1 MTRFVQ
7 PRVKDGAVFLCY
19 DRMSAAV
26 WPLGR
31 VGQLAHDW
39 QRCGTL
45 EAAAMEEQGE
55 KNIMAMRDK
64 IEHAIQNQPCT
75 VKDLKSKFGGDR
87 GSDRKVMEAVD
98 QLVHEAVICQRQGV
112 FFTVRSG
119 RADKALLCKVVK
131 LGKNFAFVMLED
143 GTSDIFIPGRFTR
156 GAMPGDI
163 VLVEKFEHPR
173 VEGSDEG
180 EILAILEEKNDLVG
194 TARRIEGRLKFVPDD
209 CPAISMQMM
218 RDCEGGA
225 KDGDKVAV
233 EILQRGNRQEDH
245 RVGVAM
251 RFGSSDEAKRCAK
264 ALLYAQDIRSR
275 FPDKVREEAK
285 KLENAEVSEKD
296 TEGRMDLRALPI
308 FTIDSAETKDID
320 DAISLTKTPEGGFEL
335 GVHIADVSNYVKPG
349 SELDNEAFN
358 RATSVYYAD
367 QVVPMLP
374 KQLSNGICSLNEGVL
389 RLAFSCLMHLDKDGN
404 LIDYRFVKSIIRS
417 RVKGVYS
424 EINALLAG
432 SADDEL
438 KGKYHEVLSQLP
450 AMKELYGHRARLRKE
465 RGCMDIESGEVKLI
479 LDEDGHCIDVK
490 KRTSGESEAMI
501 EEFMLLA
508 NQCAAHFARVKQIP
522 FVYRV
527 HEEPNAEKLER
538 LHTLLQA
545 CGINDHFAKDVPTP
559 KELSAILEGVRGGP
573 YEQII
578 NTGMLRCM
586 SKAVYEEKPK
596 GHYGLVL
603 KDYAHFTSPIR
614 RYPDLAIHRIMTA
627 QLKGMD
633 KDTMVLRYSDFAEKA
648 SKQSSEREI
657 IAMQIER
664 KAEDCY
670 KAEYARRHLGE
681 CYEGRISGVTQRGLF
696 IELDNGVEGFVPAS
710 SLTPSGTMLTE
721 GIRLSDPVSGKNWS
735 LGDTM
740 MITIVRADVN
750 LGKIDFEVAPAST
763 K

>member
-1 MTRFVQ
+1 
-7 PRVKDGAVFLCY
+7 
-19 DRMSAAV
+19 
-26 WPLGR
+26 
-31 VGQLAHDW
+31 
-39 QRCGTL
+39 
-45 EAAAMEEQGE
+45 
-55 KNIMAMRDK
+55 MRDK

-75 VKDLKSKFGGDR
+75 VKELKQKFGGER
-87 GSDRKVMEAVD
+87 GADRKVMEALD
-98 QLVHEAVICQRQGV
+98 ELVREAVVCQRQGV

-143 GTSDIFIPGRFTR
+143 GTSDIFIPGRFTK
-156 GAMPGDI
+156 GAMPGDD

-180 EILAILEEKNDLVG
+180 AILAILTEKNDLVG
-194 TARRIEGRLKFVPDD
+194 TVRRVEGRLRFVPDD
-209 CPAISMQMM
+209 CPAITMPLA

-233 EILQRGNRQEDH
+233 EILNRGNRQEDH

-264 ALLYAQDIRSR
+264 ALLYAKDIHTR
-275 FPDKVREEAK
+275 FPDKVRDEAK
-285 KLENAEVSEKD
+285 KFEGAEVSEKD
-296 TEGRMDLRALPI
+296 CEGRMDLRALPI

-320 DAISLTKTPEGGFEL
+320 DAISLTRTSDGGFEL

-349 SELDNEAFN
+349 TELDNEAFS

-374 KQLSNGICSLNEGVL
+374 KALSNGICSLNENEL
-389 RLAFSCLMHLDKDGN
+389 RLAFSCLMRLDKDGG
-404 LIDYRFVKSIIRS
+404 LTDYRFVKSIIRS

-432 SADDEL
+432 TADAEI
-438 KGKYHEVLSQLP
+438 KAKYADVIDQLP

-479 LDEDGHCIDVK
+479 LDENGRCIDVK
-490 KRTSGESEAMI
+490 KRTSGESESMI

-538 LHTLLQA
+538 LHALLQA

-559 KELSAILEGVRGGP
+559 KELSAILEGVRGTP

-586 SKAVYEEKPK
+586 SKALYEEKPK

-614 RYPDLAIHRIMTA
+614 RYPDLAIHRIMTDM
-627 QLKGMD
+627 LKGTE
-633 KDTMVLRYSDFAEKA
+633 KETMILRYTDFAERA
-648 SKQSSEREI
+648 SKQSSEREV

-681 CYEGRISGVTQRGLF
+681 CYEGTISGVTQRGLF

-710 SLTPSGTMLTE
+710 SLTPSGTSLTE
-721 GIRLSDPVSGKNWS
+721 GVRLTDPASGKTWS
-735 LGDTM
+735 LGDKM

-750 LGKIDFEVAPAST
+750 LGKIDFEVAPAA
-763 K
+763 KA

>member
-1 MTRFVQ
+1 
-7 PRVKDGAVFLCY
+7 
-19 DRMSAAV
+19 MS
-26 WPLGR
+26 
-31 VGQLAHDW
+31 
-39 QRCGTL
+39 
-45 EAAAMEEQGE
+45 
-55 KNIMAMRDK
+55 MRDK

-75 VKDLKSKFGGDR
+75 VKELKQKFGGER
-87 GSDRKVMEAVD
+87 VADRKVMEALD
-98 QLVHEAVICQRQGV
+98 ELVREAVVCQRQGV

-143 GTSDIFIPGRFTR
+143 GTSDIFIPGRFTK
-156 GAMPGDI
+156 GAMPGDD

-180 EILAILEEKNDLVG
+180 AILAILTEKNDLVG
-194 TARRIEGRLKFVPDD
+194 TVRRVEGRLRFVPDD
-209 CPAISMQMM
+209 CPAITMPLA

-233 EILQRGNRQEDH
+233 EILNRGSRQEDH

-264 ALLYAQDIRSR
+264 ALLYAKDIRTR
-275 FPDKVREEAK
+275 FPDKVRDEAK
-285 KLENAEVSEKD
+285 KFEGAEVSEKD
-296 TEGRMDLRALPI
+296 CEGRMDLRALPI

-320 DAISLTKTPEGGFEL
+320 DAISLTRTSDGGFEL

-349 SELDNEAFN
+349 TELDNEAFS

-374 KQLSNGICSLNEGVL
+374 KALSNGICSLNENEL
-389 RLAFSCLMHLDKDGN
+389 RLAFSCLMRLDKEGN
-404 LIDYRFVKSIIRS
+404 LTDYRFVKSIIRS

-432 SADDEL
+432 TADAEI
-438 KGKYHEVLSQLP
+438 KAKYADVIDQLP
-450 AMKELYGHRARLRKE
+450 AMKELYGHRARLRRE

-479 LDEDGHCIDVK
+479 LDENGRCIDVK
-490 KRTSGESEAMI
+490 KRTSGESESMI

-538 LHTLLQA
+538 LHALLQA
-545 CGINDHFAKDVPTP
+545 CGINDHFAKDVPSP
-559 KELSAILEGVRGGP
+559 KELSAILEGVRGTP

-586 SKAVYEEKPK
+586 SKALYEEKPK

-614 RYPDLAIHRIMTA
+614 RYPDLAIHRIMTDL
-627 QLKGMD
+627 LKGTE
-633 KDTMVLRYSDFAEKA
+633 KETMILRYTDFAERA
-648 SKQSSEREI
+648 SKQSSEREV

-681 CYEGRISGVTQRGLF
+681 CYEGTISGVTQRGLF

-710 SLTPSGTMLTE
+710 SLTPSGTSLTE
-721 GIRLSDPVSGKNWS
+721 GVRLTDPASGKTWS
-735 LGDTM
+735 LGDRM

-750 LGKIDFEVAPAST
+750 LGKIDFEVAPAA
-763 K
+763 KA

>member
-1 MTRFVQ
+1 
-7 PRVKDGAVFLCY
+7 
-19 DRMSAAV
+19 MS
-26 WPLGR
+26 
-31 VGQLAHDW
+31 
-39 QRCGTL
+39 
-45 EAAAMEEQGE
+45 
-55 KNIMAMRDK
+55 MRDK

-75 VKDLKSKFGGDR
+75 VKELKQKFGGER
-87 GSDRKVMEAVD
+87 GADRKVMEALD
-98 QLVHEAVICQRQGV
+98 ELVREAVVCQRQGV

-143 GTSDIFIPGRFTR
+143 GTSDIFIPGRFTK
-156 GAMPGDI
+156 GAMPGDD

-180 EILAILEEKNDLVG
+180 AILAILTEKNDLVG
-194 TARRIEGRLKFVPDD
+194 TVRRVEGRLRFVPDD
-209 CPAISMQMM
+209 CPAITMPLA

-233 EILQRGNRQEDH
+233 EILNRGNRQEDH

-264 ALLYAQDIRSR
+264 ALLYAKDIRTR
-275 FPDKVREEAK
+275 FPDKVRDEAK
-285 KLENAEVSEKD
+285 KFEGAEVSEKD
-296 TEGRMDLRALPI
+296 CEGRMDLRALPI

-320 DAISLTKTPEGGFEL
+320 DAISLTRTSDGGFEL

-349 SELDNEAFN
+349 TELDNEAFS

-374 KQLSNGICSLNEGVL
+374 KALSNGICSLNENEL
-389 RLAFSCLMHLDKDGN
+389 RLAFSCLMRLDKDGN
-404 LIDYRFVKSIIRS
+404 LTDYRFVKSIIRS
-417 RVKGVYS
+417 RVKGVYA

-432 SADDEL
+432 TADAET
-438 KGKYHEVLSQLP
+438 KAKYADVIDQLP

-479 LDEDGHCIDVK
+479 LDENGRCIDVK
-490 KRTSGESEAMI
+490 KRTSGESESMI

-538 LHTLLQA
+538 LHALLQA
-545 CGINDHFAKDVPTP
+545 CGINDHFAKEVPTP
-559 KELSAILEGVRGGP
+559 KELSAILEGVRGTP

-586 SKAVYEEKPK
+586 SKALYEEKPK

-614 RYPDLAIHRIMTA
+614 RYPDLAIHRIMTDL
-627 QLKGMD
+627 LKGTE
-633 KDTMVLRYSDFAEKA
+633 KETMILRYTDFAERA
-648 SKQSSEREI
+648 SKQSSEREVV
-657 IAMQIER
+657 AMQIER

-681 CYEGRISGVTQRGLF
+681 CYEGTISGVTQRGLF

-710 SLTPSGTMLTE
+710 SLTPSGTSLTE
-721 GIRLSDPVSGKNWS
+721 GVRLTDPASGKTWS
-735 LGDTM
+735 LGDKM

-750 LGKIDFEVAPAST
+750 LGKIDFEVAPAA
-763 K
+763 KA

>member
-1 MTRFVQ
+1 
-7 PRVKDGAVFLCY
+7 
-19 DRMSAAV
+19 
-26 WPLGR
+26 
-31 VGQLAHDW
+31 
-39 QRCGTL
+39 
-45 EAAAMEEQGE
+45 
-55 KNIMAMRDK
+55 MRDK

-75 VKDLKSKFGGDR
+75 VKELKQKFGGER
-87 GSDRKVMEAVD
+87 GADRKVMEALD
-98 QLVHEAVICQRQGV
+98 ELVREAVVCQRQGV

-143 GTSDIFIPGRFTR
+143 GTSDIFIPGRFTK
-156 GAMPGDI
+156 GAMPGDD

-180 EILAILEEKNDLVG
+180 AILAILTEKNDLVG
-194 TARRIEGRLKFVPDD
+194 TVRRVEGRLRFVPDD
-209 CPAISMQMM
+209 CPAITMPLA

-233 EILQRGNRQEDH
+233 EILNRGSRQEDH

-264 ALLYAQDIRSR
+264 ALLYAKDIRTR
-275 FPDKVREEAK
+275 FPDKVRDEAK
-285 KLENAEVSEKD
+285 KFEGAEVSEKD
-296 TEGRMDLRALPI
+296 CEGRMDLRALPI

-320 DAISLTKTPEGGFEL
+320 DAISLTRTSDGGFEL

-349 SELDNEAFN
+349 TELDNEAFS

-374 KQLSNGICSLNEGVL
+374 KALSNGICSLNENEL
-389 RLAFSCLMHLDKDGN
+389 RLAFSCLMRLDKEGN
-404 LIDYRFVKSIIRS
+404 LTDYRFVKSIIRS

-432 SADDEL
+432 TADAEI
-438 KGKYHEVLSQLP
+438 KAKYADVIDQLP

-479 LDEDGHCIDVK
+479 LDENGRCIDVK
-490 KRTSGESEAMI
+490 KRTSGESESMI

-538 LHTLLQA
+538 LHALLQA

-559 KELSAILEGVRGGP
+559 KELSAILEGVRGTP
-573 YEQII
+573 YEQIV

-586 SKAVYEEKPK
+586 SKALYEEKPK

-614 RYPDLAIHRIMTA
+614 RYPDLAIHRIMTDL
-627 QLKGMD
+627 LKGTE
-633 KDTMVLRYSDFAEKA
+633 KETIILRYTDFAERA
-648 SKQSSEREI
+648 SKQSSEREV

-681 CYEGRISGVTQRGLF
+681 CYEGTISGVTQRGLF

-710 SLTPSGTMLTE
+710 SLTPSGTSLTE
-721 GIRLSDPVSGKNWS
+721 GVRLTDPASGKTWS
-735 LGDTM
+735 LGDRM
-740 MITIVRADVN
+740 MITIVRTDVN
-750 LGKIDFEVAPAST
+750 LGKIDFEVAPAA
-763 K
+763 KA

>member
-1 MTRFVQ
+1 
-7 PRVKDGAVFLCY
+7 
-19 DRMSAAV
+19 
-26 WPLGR
+26 
-31 VGQLAHDW
+31 
-39 QRCGTL
+39 
-45 EAAAMEEQGE
+45 
-55 KNIMAMRDK
+55 MRDK

-75 VKDLKSKFGGDR
+75 VKELKQKFGGER
-87 GSDRKVMEAVD
+87 GADRKVMEALD
-98 QLVHEAVICQRQGV
+98 ELVREAVVCQRQGV

-119 RADKALLCKVVK
+119 RADKALLCKVVR

-143 GTSDIFIPGRFTR
+143 GTSDIFIPGRFTK
-156 GAMPGDI
+156 GAMPGDD

-180 EILAILEEKNDLVG
+180 AILAILTEKNDLVG
-194 TARRIEGRLKFVPDD
+194 TVRRVEGRLRFVPDD
-209 CPAISMQMM
+209 CPAITMPLA

-233 EILQRGNRQEDH
+233 EILNRGNRQEDH

-251 RFGSSDEAKRCAK
+251 RFK
-264 ALLYAQDIRSR
+264 ALLYAKDIRTR
-275 FPDKVREEAK
+275 FPDKVRDEAK
-285 KLENAEVSEKD
+285 KFEGAEVSEKD
-296 TEGRMDLRALPI
+296 CEGRMDLRALPI

-320 DAISLTKTPEGGFEL
+320 DAISLTRTSDGGFEL

-349 SELDNEAFN
+349 TELDNEAFS

-374 KQLSNGICSLNEGVL
+374 KALSNGICSLNENEL
-389 RLAFSCLMHLDKDGN
+389 RLAFSCLMRLDKEGN
-404 LIDYRFVKSIIRS
+404 LTDYRFVKSIIRS

-432 SADDEL
+432 TADAEI
-438 KGKYHEVLSQLP
+438 KAKYADVIDQLP

-479 LDEDGHCIDVK
+479 LDENGRCIDVK
-490 KRTSGESEAMI
+490 KRTSGESESMI

-538 LHTLLQA
+538 LHALLQA

-559 KELSAILEGVRGGP
+559 KELSAILEGVRGTP

-586 SKAVYEEKPK
+586 SKALYEEKPK

-614 RYPDLAIHRIMTA
+614 RYPDLAIHRIMTDM
-627 QLKGMD
+627 LKGTE
-633 KDTMVLRYSDFAEKA
+633 KETMILRYTDFAERA
-648 SKQSSEREI
+648 SKQSSEREV

-681 CYEGRISGVTQRGLF
+681 CYEGTISGVTQRGLF

-710 SLTPSGTMLTE
+710 SLTPSGTSLTE
-721 GIRLSDPVSGKNWS
+721 GVRLTDPASGKTWS
-735 LGDTM
+735 LGDKM

-750 LGKIDFEVAPAST
+750 LGKIDFEVAPAA
-763 K
+763 KA

>member
-1 MTRFVQ
+1 
-7 PRVKDGAVFLCY
+7 
-19 DRMSAAV
+19 MS
-26 WPLGR
+26 
-31 VGQLAHDW
+31 
-39 QRCGTL
+39 
-45 EAAAMEEQGE
+45 
-55 KNIMAMRDK
+55 MRDK

-75 VKDLKSKFGGDR
+75 VKELKQKFGGER
-87 GSDRKVMEAVD
+87 GADRKVMEALD
-98 QLVHEAVICQRQGV
+98 ELVREAVVCQRQGV

-143 GTSDIFIPGRFTR
+143 GTSDIFIPGRFTK
-156 GAMPGDI
+156 GAMPGDD

-180 EILAILEEKNDLVG
+180 AILAILTEKNDLVG
-194 TARRIEGRLKFVPDD
+194 TVRRVEGRLRFVPDD
-209 CPAISMQMM
+209 CPAITMPLA

-233 EILQRGNRQEDH
+233 EILNRGNRQEDH

-264 ALLYAQDIRSR
+264 ALLYAKDIRTR
-275 FPDKVREEAK
+275 FPDKVRDEAK
-285 KLENAEVSEKD
+285 KFEGVEVSEKD
-296 TEGRMDLRALPI
+296 CEGRMDLRALPI

-320 DAISLTKTPEGGFEL
+320 DAISLTRTSGGGFEL

-349 SELDNEAFN
+349 SELDNEAFS

-374 KQLSNGICSLNEGVL
+374 KALSNGICSLNENEL
-389 RLAFSCLMHLDKDGN
+389 RLAFSCLMRLDKEGN
-404 LIDYRFVKSIIRS
+404 LTDYRFVKSIIRS

-432 SADDEL
+432 TADAEI
-438 KGKYHEVLSQLP
+438 KAKYADVIDQLP

-479 LDEDGHCIDVK
+479 LDENGRCIDVK
-490 KRTSGESEAMI
+490 KRTSGESESMI

-538 LHTLLQA
+538 LHALLQA

-559 KELSAILEGVRGGP
+559 KELSAILEGVRGTP

-586 SKAVYEEKPK
+586 SKALYEEKPK

-614 RYPDLAIHRIMTA
+614 RYPDLAIHRIMTDM
-627 QLKGMD
+627 LKGTE
-633 KDTMVLRYSDFAEKA
+633 KETMILRYTDFAERA
-648 SKQSSEREI
+648 SKQSSEREV

-681 CYEGRISGVTQRGLF
+681 CYEGTISGVTQRGLF

-710 SLTPSGTMLTE
+710 SLTPSGTSLTE
-721 GIRLSDPVSGKNWS
+721 GVRLTDPASGKTWS
-735 LGDTM
+735 LGDKM

-750 LGKIDFEVAPAST
+750 LGKIDFEVAPAA
-763 K
+763 KA

>member
-1 MTRFVQ
+1 
-7 PRVKDGAVFLCY
+7 
-19 DRMSAAV
+19 MS
-26 WPLGR
+26 
-31 VGQLAHDW
+31 
-39 QRCGTL
+39 
-45 EAAAMEEQGE
+45 
-55 KNIMAMRDK
+55 MRDK

-75 VKDLKSKFGGDR
+75 VKELKQKFGGER
-87 GSDRKVMEAVD
+87 GADRKVMEALD
-98 QLVHEAVICQRQGV
+98 ELVREAVVCQRQGV

-143 GTSDIFIPGRFTR
+143 GTSDIFIPGRFTK
-156 GAMPGDI
+156 GAMPGDD

-180 EILAILEEKNDLVG
+180 AILAILTEKNDLVG
-194 TARRIEGRLKFVPDD
+194 TVRRVEGRLRFVPDD
-209 CPAISMQMM
+209 CPAITMPLA

-233 EILQRGNRQEDH
+233 EILNRGNRQEDH

-264 ALLYAQDIRSR
+264 ALLYAKDIRTR
-275 FPDKVREEAK
+275 FPDKVRDEAK
-285 KLENAEVSEKD
+285 KFEGAEVSEKD
-296 TEGRMDLRALPI
+296 CEGRMDLRALPI

-320 DAISLTKTPEGGFEL
+320 DAISLTRTSDGGFEL

-349 SELDNEAFN
+349 TELDNEAFS

-374 KQLSNGICSLNEGVL
+374 KALSNGICSLNENEL
-389 RLAFSCLMHLDKDGN
+389 RLAFSCLMRLDKEGN
-404 LIDYRFVKSIIRS
+404 LTDYRFVKSIIRS

-432 SADDEL
+432 TADAEI
-438 KGKYHEVLSQLP
+438 KAKYADVIDQLP

-479 LDEDGHCIDVK
+479 LDENGRCIDVK
-490 KRTSGESEAMI
+490 KRTSGESESMI

-538 LHTLLQA
+538 LHALLQA

-559 KELSAILEGVRGGP
+559 KELSAILEGVRGTP

-586 SKAVYEEKPK
+586 SKALYEEKPK

-614 RYPDLAIHRIMTA
+614 RYPDLAIHRIMTDLL
-627 QLKGMD
+627 QGTD
-633 KDTMVLRYSDFAEKA
+633 KETMILRYSDFAEKA

-657 IAMQIER
+657 VAMQIER

-670 KAEYARRHLGE
+670 KAEYARRYLGE
-681 CYEGRISGVTQRGLF
+681 CYEGTISGVTQRGLF
-696 IELDNGVEGFVPAS
+696 VELENGVEGFVPAS
-710 SLTPSGTMLTE
+710 SLTPSGTNLTE
-721 GIRLSDPVSGKNWS
+721 GIRLSDPVSGKSWS
-735 LGDTM
+735 LGDSM

-750 LGKIDFEVAPAST
+750 LGKVDFEVAPE
-763 K
+763 KK

>member
-1 MTRFVQ
+1 
-7 PRVKDGAVFLCY
+7 
-19 DRMSAAV
+19 MS
-26 WPLGR
+26 
-31 VGQLAHDW
+31 
-39 QRCGTL
+39 
-45 EAAAMEEQGE
+45 
-55 KNIMAMRDK
+55 MRDK

-75 VKDLKSKFGGDR
+75 VKELKQKFGGER
-87 GSDRKVMEAVD
+87 GADRKVMEALD
-98 QLVHEAVICQRQGV
+98 ELVREAVVCQRQGV

-143 GTSDIFIPGRFTR
+143 GTSDIFIPGRFTK
-156 GAMPGDI
+156 GAMPGDD

-180 EILAILEEKNDLVG
+180 AILAILTEKNDLVG
-194 TARRIEGRLKFVPDD
+194 TVRRVEGRLRFVPDD
-209 CPAISMQMM
+209 CPAITMPLA

-233 EILQRGNRQEDH
+233 EILNRGNRQEDH

-264 ALLYAQDIRSR
+264 ALLYAKDIRTR
-275 FPDKVREEAK
+275 FPDKVRDEAK
-285 KLENAEVSEKD
+285 KFEGAEVSEKD
-296 TEGRMDLRALPI
+296 CEGRMDLRALPI

-320 DAISLTKTPEGGFEL
+320 DAISLTRTSDGGFEL

-349 SELDNEAFN
+349 TELDNEAFS

-374 KQLSNGICSLNEGVL
+374 KALSNGICSLNENEL
-389 RLAFSCLMHLDKDGN
+389 RLAFSCLMRLDKEGN
-404 LIDYRFVKSIIRS
+404 LTDYRFVKSIIRS

-432 SADDEL
+432 TADAEI
-438 KGKYHEVLSQLP
+438 KAKYADVIDQLP

-479 LDEDGHCIDVK
+479 LDENGRCIDVK
-490 KRTSGESEAMI
+490 KRTSGESESMI

-559 KELSAILEGVRGGP
+559 KELSAILEGVRGTP

-586 SKAVYEEKPK
+586 SKALYEEKPK

-614 RYPDLAIHRIMTA
+614 RYPDLAIHRIMTDL
-627 QLKGMD
+627 LKGTE
-633 KDTMVLRYSDFAEKA
+633 KETMILRYTDFAERA
-648 SKQSSEREI
+648 SKQSSEREV

-681 CYEGRISGVTQRGLF
+681 CYEGTISGVTQRGLF

-710 SLTPSGTMLTE
+710 SLTPSGTSLTE
-721 GIRLSDPVSGKNWS
+721 GVRLTDPASGKTWS
-735 LGDTM
+735 LGDKM

-750 LGKIDFEVAPAST
+750 LGKIDFEVAPAA
-763 K
+763 KA

>member
-1 MTRFVQ
+1 
-7 PRVKDGAVFLCY
+7 
-19 DRMSAAV
+19 MS
-26 WPLGR
+26 
-31 VGQLAHDW
+31 
-39 QRCGTL
+39 
-45 EAAAMEEQGE
+45 
-55 KNIMAMRDK
+55 MRDK

-75 VKDLKSKFGGDR
+75 VKELKQKFGGER
-87 GSDRKVMEAVD
+87 GADRKVMEALD
-98 QLVHEAVICQRQGV
+98 ELVREAVVCQRQGV

-143 GTSDIFIPGRFTR
+143 GTSDIFIPGRFTK
-156 GAMPGDI
+156 GAMPGDE

-173 VEGSDEG
+173 MEGSDEG
-180 EILAILEEKNDLVG
+180 AILAVLTEKNDLVG
-194 TARRIEGRLKFVPDD
+194 TVRRVEGRLRFVPDD
-209 CPAISMQMM
+209 CPAITMPLA

-233 EILQRGNRQEDH
+233 EILNRGNRQEDH

-264 ALLYAQDIRSR
+264 ALLYAKDIRTR

-285 KLENAEVSEKD
+285 KFEGAEISEKD
-296 TEGRMDLRALPI
+296 CEGRMDLRALPI

-320 DAISLTKTPEGGFEL
+320 DAVSLTRTSDGGFEL

-349 SELDNEAFN
+349 TELDNEAFS

-374 KQLSNGICSLNEGVL
+374 KALSNGICSLNENEL
-389 RLAFSCLMHLDKDGN
+389 RLAFSCLMRLDKDGN
-404 LIDYRFVKSIIRS
+404 LTDYRFVKSIIRS
-417 RVKGVYS
+417 RVKGVYA
-424 EINALLAG
+424 EINALLVG
-432 SADDEL
+432 TADAEI
-438 KGKYHEVLSQLP
+438 KAKYADVIDQLP

-479 LDEDGHCIDVK
+479 LDENGRCIDVK
-490 KRTSGESEAMI
+490 KRTSGESESMI

-538 LHTLLQA
+538 LHALLQA
-545 CGINDHFAKDVPTP
+545 CGINDHFAKEVPTP
-559 KELSAILEGVRGGP
+559 KELSAILEGVRGTP

-586 SKAVYEEKPK
+586 SKALYEEKPK

-614 RYPDLAIHRIMTA
+614 RYPDLAIHRIMTDL
-627 QLKGMD
+627 LKGTE
-633 KDTMVLRYSDFAEKA
+633 KETMILRYTDFAERA
-648 SKQSSEREI
+648 SKQSSEREVV
-657 IAMQIER
+657 AMQIER

-681 CYEGRISGVTQRGLF
+681 CYEGTISGVTQRGLF

-710 SLTPSGTMLTE
+710 SLTPSGTSLTE
-721 GIRLSDPVSGKNWS
+721 GVRLTDPASGKSWS
-735 LGDTM
+735 LGDKM

-750 LGKIDFEVAPAST
+750 LGKIDFEVAPAA
-763 K
+763 KN

>member
-1 MTRFVQ
+1 
-7 PRVKDGAVFLCY
+7 
-19 DRMSAAV
+19 MS
-26 WPLGR
+26 
-31 VGQLAHDW
+31 
-39 QRCGTL
+39 
-45 EAAAMEEQGE
+45 
-55 KNIMAMRDK
+55 MRDK

-75 VKDLKSKFGGDR
+75 VKELKQKFGGER
-87 GSDRKVMEAVD
+87 GADRKVMEALD
-98 QLVHEAVICQRQGV
+98 ELVREAVVCQRQGV

-143 GTSDIFIPGRFTR
+143 GTSDIFIPGRFTK
-156 GAMPGDI
+156 GTMPGDD

-180 EILAILEEKNDLVG
+180 AILAILTEKNDLVG
-194 TARRIEGRLKFVPDD
+194 TVRRVEGRLRFVPDD
-209 CPAISMQMM
+209 CPAITMPLA

-233 EILQRGNRQEDH
+233 EILNRGNRQEDH

-264 ALLYAQDIRSR
+264 ALLYAKDIRTR
-275 FPDKVREEAK
+275 FPDKVRDEAK
-285 KLENAEVSEKD
+285 KFEGAEVSEKD
-296 TEGRMDLRALPI
+296 CEGRMDLRALPI

-320 DAISLTKTPEGGFEL
+320 DAISLTRTSDGGFEL

-349 SELDNEAFN
+349 TELDNEAFS

-374 KQLSNGICSLNEGVL
+374 KALSNGICSLNENEL
-389 RLAFSCLMHLDKDGN
+389 RLAFSCLMRLDKEGG
-404 LIDYRFVKSIIRS
+404 LTDYRFVKSIIRS

-432 SADDEL
+432 TADAEI
-438 KGKYHEVLSQLP
+438 KAKYADVIDQLP

-479 LDEDGHCIDVK
+479 LDENGRCIDVK
-490 KRTSGESEAMI
+490 KRTSGESESMI

-538 LHTLLQA
+538 LHALLQA

-559 KELSAILEGVRGGP
+559 KELSAILEGVRGTP

-586 SKAVYEEKPK
+586 SKALYEEKPK

-614 RYPDLAIHRIMTA
+614 RYPDLAIHRIMTDM
-627 QLKGMD
+627 LKGTE
-633 KDTMVLRYSDFAEKA
+633 KETMILRYTDFAERA
-648 SKQSSEREI
+648 SKQSSEREV

-681 CYEGRISGVTQRGLF
+681 CYEGTISGVTQRGLF

-710 SLTPSGTMLTE
+710 SLTPSGTSLTE
-721 GIRLSDPVSGKNWS
+721 GVRLTDPASGKTWS
-735 LGDTM
+735 LGDKM

-750 LGKIDFEVAPAST
+750 LGKIDFEVAPAA
-763 K
+763 KA

>member
-1 MTRFVQ
+1 
-7 PRVKDGAVFLCY
+7 
-19 DRMSAAV
+19 
-26 WPLGR
+26 
-31 VGQLAHDW
+31 
-39 QRCGTL
+39 
-45 EAAAMEEQGE
+45 
-55 KNIMAMRDK
+55 MRDK

-75 VKDLKSKFGGDR
+75 VKELKQKFGGER
-87 GSDRKVMEAVD
+87 GADRKVMEALD
-98 QLVHEAVICQRQGV
+98 ELVREAVVCQRQGV

-143 GTSDIFIPGRFTR
+143 GTSDIFIPGRFTK
-156 GAMPGDI
+156 GAMPGDD

-180 EILAILEEKNDLVG
+180 AILAILTEKNDLVG
-194 TARRIEGRLKFVPDD
+194 TVRRVEGRLRFVPDD
-209 CPAISMQMM
+209 CPAITMPLA

-233 EILQRGNRQEDH
+233 EILNRGNRQEDH

-264 ALLYAQDIRSR
+264 ALLYAKDIRTR
-275 FPDKVREEAK
+275 FPDKVRDEAK
-285 KLENAEVSEKD
+285 KFEGAEVSEKD
-296 TEGRMDLRALPI
+296 CEGRMDLRALPI

-320 DAISLTKTPEGGFEL
+320 DAISLTRTSDGGFEL

-349 SELDNEAFN
+349 TELDNEAFS

-374 KQLSNGICSLNEGVL
+374 KALSNGICSLNENEL
-389 RLAFSCLMHLDKDGN
+389 RLAFSCLMRLDKEGN
-404 LIDYRFVKSIIRS
+404 LTDYRFVKSIIRS

-432 SADDEL
+432 TADAEI
-438 KGKYHEVLSQLP
+438 KAKYADVIDQLP

-479 LDEDGHCIDVK
+479 LDENGRCIDVK
-490 KRTSGESEAMI
+490 KRTSGESESMI

-538 LHTLLQA
+538 LHALLQA

-559 KELSAILEGVRGGP
+559 KELSAILEGVRGTP

-586 SKAVYEEKPK
+586 SKALYEEKPK

-614 RYPDLAIHRIMTA
+614 RYPDLAIHRIMTDL
-627 QLKGMD
+627 LKGTG
-633 KDTMVLRYSDFAEKA
+633 KETMILRYTDFAERA
-648 SKQSSEREI
+648 SKQSSEREV

-681 CYEGRISGVTQRGLF
+681 CYEGTISGVTQRGLF

-710 SLTPSGTMLTE
+710 SLTPSGTSLTE
-721 GIRLSDPVSGKNWS
+721 GVRLTDPASGKTWS
-735 LGDTM
+735 LGDKM

-750 LGKIDFEVAPAST
+750 LGKIDFEVAPAA
-763 K
+763 KA

>member
-1 MTRFVQ
+1 
-7 PRVKDGAVFLCY
+7 
-19 DRMSAAV
+19 
-26 WPLGR
+26 
-31 VGQLAHDW
+31 
-39 QRCGTL
+39 
-45 EAAAMEEQGE
+45 
-55 KNIMAMRDK
+55 MRDK

-75 VKDLKSKFGGDR
+75 VKELKQKFGGER
-87 GSDRKVMEAVD
+87 GADRKVMEALD
-98 QLVHEAVICQRQGV
+98 ELVREAVVCQRQGV

-143 GTSDIFIPGRFTR
+143 GTSDIFIPGRFTK
-156 GAMPGDI
+156 GAMPGDD

-180 EILAILEEKNDLVG
+180 AILAILTEKNDLVG
-194 TARRIEGRLKFVPDD
+194 TVRRVEGRLRFVPDD
-209 CPAISMQMM
+209 CPAITMPLA

-233 EILQRGNRQEDH
+233 EILNRGSRQEDH

-264 ALLYAQDIRSR
+264 ALLYAKDIRTR
-275 FPDKVREEAK
+275 FPDKVRDEAK
-285 KLENAEVSEKD
+285 KFEGAEVSEKD
-296 TEGRMDLRALPI
+296 CEGRMDLRALPI

-320 DAISLTKTPEGGFEL
+320 DAISLTRTSDGGFEL

-349 SELDNEAFN
+349 TELDNEAFS

-374 KQLSNGICSLNEGVL
+374 KALSNGICSLNENEL
-389 RLAFSCLMHLDKDGN
+389 RLAFSCLMRLDKEGD
-404 LIDYRFVKSIIRS
+404 LTDYRFVKSIIRS

-432 SADDEL
+432 TADAEI
-438 KGKYHEVLSQLP
+438 KAKYADVIDQLP
-450 AMKELYGHRARLRKE
+450 AMKELYGHRARLRGE

-479 LDEDGHCIDVK
+479 LDENGRCIDVK
-490 KRTSGESEAMI
+490 KRTSGESESMI

-538 LHTLLQA
+538 LHALLQA

-559 KELSAILEGVRGGP
+559 KELSAILEGVRGTP
-573 YEQII
+573 YEQIV

-586 SKAVYEEKPK
+586 SKALYEEKPK

-614 RYPDLAIHRIMTA
+614 RYPDLAIHRIMTDM
-627 QLKGMD
+627 LKGTE
-633 KDTMVLRYSDFAEKA
+633 KETMILRYTDFAERA
-648 SKQSSEREI
+648 SKQSSEREV

-681 CYEGRISGVTQRGLF
+681 CYEGTISGVTQRGLF

-710 SLTPSGTMLTE
+710 SLTPSGTSLTE
-721 GIRLSDPVSGKNWS
+721 GVRLTDPASGKTWS
-735 LGDTM
+735 LGDKM

-750 LGKIDFEVAPAST
+750 LGKIDFEVAPAA
-763 K
+763 KA

>member
-1 MTRFVQ
+1 
-7 PRVKDGAVFLCY
+7 
-19 DRMSAAV
+19 MS
-26 WPLGR
+26 
-31 VGQLAHDW
+31 
-39 QRCGTL
+39 
-45 EAAAMEEQGE
+45 
-55 KNIMAMRDK
+55 MRDK

-75 VKDLKSKFGGDR
+75 VKELKQKFGGER
-87 GSDRKVMEAVD
+87 GADRKVMEALD
-98 QLVHEAVICQRQGV
+98 ELVREAVVCQRQGV

-143 GTSDIFIPGRFTR
+143 GTSDIFIPGRFTK
-156 GAMPGDI
+156 GAMPGDD

-180 EILAILEEKNDLVG
+180 TILAILTEKNDLVG
-194 TARRIEGRLKFVPDD
+194 TVRRVEGRLRFVPDD
-209 CPAISMQMM
+209 CPAITMPLA

-233 EILQRGNRQEDH
+233 EILNRGNRQEDH

-264 ALLYAQDIRSR
+264 ALLYAKDIRTR
-275 FPDKVREEAK
+275 FPDKVRDEAK
-285 KLENAEVSEKD
+285 KFEGAEVSEKD
-296 TEGRMDLRALPI
+296 CEGRMDLRTLPI

-320 DAISLTKTPEGGFEL
+320 DAISLTRTSDGGFEL

-349 SELDNEAFN
+349 TELDNEAFS

-374 KQLSNGICSLNEGVL
+374 KALSNGICSLNENEL
-389 RLAFSCLMHLDKDGN
+389 RLAFSCLMRLDKEGN
-404 LIDYRFVKSIIRS
+404 LTDYRFVKSIIRS

-424 EINALLAG
+424 EINTLLAG
-432 SADDEL
+432 TADAEI
-438 KGKYHEVLSQLP
+438 KAKYADVIDQLP

-479 LDEDGHCIDVK
+479 LDENGRCIDVK
-490 KRTSGESEAMI
+490 KRTSGESESMI

-538 LHTLLQA
+538 LHALLQA

-559 KELSAILEGVRGGP
+559 KELSAILEGVRGTP

-586 SKAVYEEKPK
+586 SKALYEEKPK

-614 RYPDLAIHRIMTA
+614 RYPDLAIHRIMTDM
-627 QLKGMD
+627 LKGTE
-633 KDTMVLRYSDFAEKA
+633 KETMILRYTDFAERA
-648 SKQSSEREI
+648 SKQSSEREV

-681 CYEGRISGVTQRGLF
+681 CYEGTISGVTQRGLF

-710 SLTPSGTMLTE
+710 SLTPSGTSLTE
-721 GIRLSDPVSGKNWS
+721 GVRLTDPASGKTWS
-735 LGDTM
+735 LGDKM

-750 LGKIDFEVAPAST
+750 LGKIDFEVAPAA
-763 K
+763 KA

>member
-1 MTRFVQ
+1 
-7 PRVKDGAVFLCY
+7 
-19 DRMSAAV
+19 
-26 WPLGR
+26 
-31 VGQLAHDW
+31 
-39 QRCGTL
+39 
-45 EAAAMEEQGE
+45 
-55 KNIMAMRDK
+55 MRDK

-75 VKDLKSKFGGDR
+75 VKELKQKFGGER
-87 GSDRKVMEAVD
+87 GADRKVMEALD
-98 QLVHEAVICQRQGV
+98 ELVREAVVCQRQGV

-143 GTSDIFIPGRFTR
+143 GTSDIFIPGRFTK
-156 GAMPGDI
+156 GAMPGDD

-180 EILAILEEKNDLVG
+180 AILAILTEKNDLVG
-194 TARRIEGRLKFVPDD
+194 TVRRVEGRLRFVPDD
-209 CPAISMQMM
+209 CPAITMPLA

-233 EILQRGNRQEDH
+233 EILNRGSRQEDH

-264 ALLYAQDIRSR
+264 ALLYAKDIRTR

-285 KLENAEVSEKD
+285 KFEGAEVSEKD
-296 TEGRMDLRALPI
+296 CEGRMDLRALPI

-320 DAISLTKTPEGGFEL
+320 DAISLTRTSDGGFEL

-349 SELDNEAFN
+349 TELDNEAFS

-374 KQLSNGICSLNEGVL
+374 KALSNGICSLNENEL
-389 RLAFSCLMHLDKDGN
+389 RLAFSCLMRLDKEGN
-404 LIDYRFVKSIIRS
+404 LTDYRFVKSIIRS

-432 SADDEL
+432 TADAEI
-438 KGKYHEVLSQLP
+438 KAKYADVIDQLP
-450 AMKELYGHRARLRKE
+450 AMKELYGHRARLRRE

-479 LDEDGHCIDVK
+479 LDENGRCIDVK
-490 KRTSGESEAMI
+490 KRTSGESESMI

-538 LHTLLQA
+538 LHALLQA

-559 KELSAILEGVRGGP
+559 KELSAILEGVRGTP

-586 SKAVYEEKPK
+586 SKALYEEKPK

-614 RYPDLAIHRIMTA
+614 RYPDLAIHRIMTDL
-627 QLKGMD
+627 LKGTE
-633 KDTMVLRYSDFAEKA
+633 KETMILRYTDFAERA
-648 SKQSSEREI
+648 SKQSSEREV

-681 CYEGRISGVTQRGLF
+681 CYEGTVSGVTQRGLF

-710 SLTPSGTMLTE
+710 SLTPSGTSLTE
-721 GIRLSDPVSGKNWS
+721 GVRLTDPASGKTWS
-735 LGDTM
+735 LGDRM

-750 LGKIDFEVAPAST
+750 LGKIDFEVAPAA
-763 K
+763 KA

>member
-1 MTRFVQ
+1 
-7 PRVKDGAVFLCY
+7 
-19 DRMSAAV
+19 MS
-26 WPLGR
+26 
-31 VGQLAHDW
+31 
-39 QRCGTL
+39 
-45 EAAAMEEQGE
+45 
-55 KNIMAMRDK
+55 MRDK

-75 VKDLKSKFGGDR
+75 VKELKQKFGGER
-87 GSDRKVMEAVD
+87 GADRKVMEALD
-98 QLVHEAVICQRQGV
+98 ELVREAVVCQRQGV

-143 GTSDIFIPGRFTR
+143 GTSDIFIPGRFTK
-156 GAMPGDI
+156 GAMPGDD

-180 EILAILEEKNDLVG
+180 AILAILTEKNDLVG
-194 TARRIEGRLKFVPDD
+194 TVRRVEGRLRFVPDD
-209 CPAISMQMM
+209 CPAITMPLA

-233 EILQRGNRQEDH
+233 EILNRGNRQEDH

-264 ALLYAQDIRSR
+264 ALLYAKDIRTR
-275 FPDKVREEAK
+275 FPDKVRDEAK
-285 KLENAEVSEKD
+285 KFEGAEVSEKD
-296 TEGRMDLRALPI
+296 CEGRMDLRALPI

-320 DAISLTKTPEGGFEL
+320 DAISLTRTSDGGFEL

-349 SELDNEAFN
+349 TELDNEAFS

-374 KQLSNGICSLNEGVL
+374 KALSNGICSLNENEL
-389 RLAFSCLMHLDKDGN
+389 RLAFSCLMRLDKEGG
-404 LIDYRFVKSIIRS
+404 LTDYRFVKSIIRS

-432 SADDEL
+432 TADAEI
-438 KGKYHEVLSQLP
+438 KAKYADVIDQLP

-479 LDEDGHCIDVK
+479 LDENGRCIDVK
-490 KRTSGESEAMI
+490 KRTSGESESMI

-538 LHTLLQA
+538 LHALLQA

-559 KELSAILEGVRGGP
+559 KELSAILEGVHGTP

-586 SKAVYEEKPK
+586 SKALYEEKPK

-614 RYPDLAIHRIMTA
+614 RYPDLAIHRIMTDM
-627 QLKGMD
+627 LKGTE
-633 KDTMVLRYSDFAEKA
+633 KETMILRYTDFAERA
-648 SKQSSEREI
+648 SKQSSEREV

-681 CYEGRISGVTQRGLF
+681 CYEGTISGVTQRGLF

-710 SLTPSGTMLTE
+710 SLTPSGTSLTE
-721 GIRLSDPVSGKNWS
+721 GVRLTDPASGKTWS
-735 LGDTM
+735 LGDKM

-750 LGKIDFEVAPAST
+750 LGKIDFEVAPAA
-763 K
+763 KA

>member
-1 MTRFVQ
+1 
-7 PRVKDGAVFLCY
+7 
-19 DRMSAAV
+19 
-26 WPLGR
+26 
-31 VGQLAHDW
+31 
-39 QRCGTL
+39 
-45 EAAAMEEQGE
+45 
-55 KNIMAMRDK
+55 MRDK

-75 VKDLKSKFGGDR
+75 VKELKQKFGGER
-87 GSDRKVMEAVD
+87 GADRKVMEALD
-98 QLVHEAVICQRQGV
+98 ELVREAVVCQRQGV

-143 GTSDIFIPGRFTR
+143 GTSDIFIPGRFTK
-156 GAMPGDI
+156 GAMPGDD

-180 EILAILEEKNDLVG
+180 AILAILTEKNDLVG
-194 TARRIEGRLKFVPDD
+194 TVRRVEGRLRFVPDD
-209 CPAISMQMM
+209 CPAITMPLA

-233 EILQRGNRQEDH
+233 EILNRGSRQEDH

-264 ALLYAQDIRSR
+264 ALLYAKDIRTR
-275 FPDKVREEAK
+275 FPDKVRDEAK
-285 KLENAEVSEKD
+285 KFEGAEVSEKD
-296 TEGRMDLRALPI
+296 CEGRMDLRALPI

-320 DAISLTKTPEGGFEL
+320 DAISLTRTSDGGFEL

-349 SELDNEAFN
+349 TELDNEAFS

-374 KQLSNGICSLNEGVL
+374 KALSNGICSLNENEL
-389 RLAFSCLMHLDKDGN
+389 RLAFSCLMRLDKEGN
-404 LIDYRFVKSIIRS
+404 LTDYRFVKSIIRS

-432 SADDEL
+432 TADAEI
-438 KGKYHEVLSQLP
+438 KAKYADVIDQLP

-479 LDEDGHCIDVK
+479 LDENGRCIDVK
-490 KRTSGESEAMI
+490 KRTSGESESMI

-538 LHTLLQA
+538 LHALLQA

-559 KELSAILEGVRGGP
+559 KELSAILEGVRGTP

-586 SKAVYEEKPK
+586 SKALYEEKPK

-614 RYPDLAIHRIMTA
+614 RYPDLAIHRIMTDL
-627 QLKGMD
+627 LKGTE
-633 KDTMVLRYSDFAEKA
+633 KETMILRYTDFAERA
-648 SKQSSEREI
+648 SKQSSEREV

-681 CYEGRISGVTQRGLF
+681 CYEGTVSGVTQRGLF

-710 SLTPSGTMLTE
+710 SLTPSGTSLTE
-721 GIRLSDPVSGKNWS
+721 GVRLTDPASGKTWS
-735 LGDTM
+735 LGDRM

-750 LGKIDFEVAPAST
+750 LGKIDFEVAPAA
-763 K
+763 KA

>member
-1 MTRFVQ
+1 
-7 PRVKDGAVFLCY
+7 
-19 DRMSAAV
+19 MS
-26 WPLGR
+26 
-31 VGQLAHDW
+31 
-39 QRCGTL
+39 
-45 EAAAMEEQGE
+45 
-55 KNIMAMRDK
+55 MRDK

-75 VKDLKSKFGGDR
+75 VKELKQKFGGER
-87 GSDRKVMEAVD
+87 GADRKVMEALD
-98 QLVHEAVICQRQGV
+98 ELVREAVVCQRQGV

-143 GTSDIFIPGRFTR
+143 GTSDIFIPGRFTK
-156 GAMPGDI
+156 GAMPGDD

-180 EILAILEEKNDLVG
+180 AILAILTEKNDLVG
-194 TARRIEGRLKFVPDD
+194 TVRRVEGRLRFVPDD
-209 CPAISMQMM
+209 CPAITMPLA

-233 EILQRGNRQEDH
+233 EILNRGSRQEDH

-264 ALLYAQDIRSR
+264 ALLYAKDIRTR
-275 FPDKVREEAK
+275 FPDKVRDEAK
-285 KLENAEVSEKD
+285 RFEGAEVSEKD
-296 TEGRMDLRALPI
+296 CEGRMDLRALPI

-320 DAISLTKTPEGGFEL
+320 DAISLTRTSDGGFEL

-349 SELDNEAFN
+349 TELDNEAFS

-374 KQLSNGICSLNEGVL
+374 KALSNGICSLNENEL
-389 RLAFSCLMHLDKDGN
+389 RLAFSCLMRLDKEGN
-404 LIDYRFVKSIIRS
+404 LTDYRFVKSIIRS

-432 SADDEL
+432 TADAEI
-438 KGKYHEVLSQLP
+438 KAKYADVIDQLP
-450 AMKELYGHRARLRKE
+450 AMKELYGHRARLRRE

-479 LDEDGHCIDVK
+479 LDENGRCIDVK
-490 KRTSGESEAMI
+490 KRTSGESESMI

-538 LHTLLQA
+538 LHALLQA
-545 CGINDHFAKDVPTP
+545 CGINDHFAKDVPAP
-559 KELSAILEGVRGGP
+559 KELSAILEGVRGTP
-573 YEQII
+573 YEQIV

-586 SKAVYEEKPK
+586 SKALYEEKPK

-614 RYPDLAIHRIMTA
+614 RYPDLAIHRIMTDM
-627 QLKGMD
+627 LKGTE
-633 KDTMVLRYSDFAEKA
+633 KETMILRYTDFAERA
-648 SKQSSEREI
+648 SKQSSEREV

-664 KAEDCY
+664 KDEDCY

-681 CYEGRISGVTQRGLF
+681 CYEGTVSGVTQRGLF

-710 SLTPSGTMLTE
+710 SLTPSGTSLTE
-721 GIRLSDPVSGKNWS
+721 GVRLTDPASGKTWS
-735 LGDTM
+735 LGDKM

-750 LGKIDFEVAPAST
+750 LGKIDFEVAPAA
-763 K
+763 KA

>member
-1 MTRFVQ
+1 
-7 PRVKDGAVFLCY
+7 
-19 DRMSAAV
+19 
-26 WPLGR
+26 
-31 VGQLAHDW
+31 
-39 QRCGTL
+39 
-45 EAAAMEEQGE
+45 
-55 KNIMAMRDK
+55 MALREK

-87 GSDRKVMEAVD
+87 GADRKVMEALD
-98 QLVHEAVICQRQGV
+98 ALVHDGVICQRQGV

-119 RADKALLCKVVK
+119 RAEKALLCKVVK

-143 GTSDIFIPGRFTR
+143 GTSDIYIPGRFTR
-156 GAMPGDI
+156 GAMPGDD
-163 VLVEKFEHPR
+163 VLVEKFAHPR

-180 EILAILEEKNDLVG
+180 EILAVLTEKNDLVG
-194 TARRIEGRLKFVPDD
+194 TVRRIEGRLKFVPDD
-209 CPAISMQMM
+209 CPAISMQLM

-233 EILQRGNRQEDH
+233 EILLRGSRQEDH

-264 ALLYAQDIRSR
+264 ALLYAKDIRTR
-275 FPDKVREEAK
+275 FPEKVRDEAK
-285 KLENAEVSEKD
+285 KFEDLTISEK
-296 TEGRMDLRALPI
+296 EMKGRMDLRALPI

-335 GVHIADVSNYVKPG
+335 GVHIADVSHYVKPG
-349 SELDNEAFN
+349 TELDNEAFS

-374 KQLSNGICSLNEGVL
+374 KALSNGICSLNEKEV
-389 RLAFSCLMHLDKDGN
+389 RLAFSCLMRLDPDGN
-404 LIDYRFVKSIIRS
+404 LTDYRFVKSVICS
-417 RVKGVYS
+417 RVKGVYA

-432 SADDEL
+432 TADAEIQA
-438 KGKYHEVLSQLP
+438 KYAEVLDQLP

-508 NQCAAHFARVKQIP
+508 NQCAAHFARIKQIP

-538 LHTLLQA
+538 LHALLQA
-545 CGINDHFAKDVPTP
+545 CGINDHFAKEVPTP
-559 KELSAILEGVRGGP
+559 KELSAILEGVRGTP

-586 SKAVYEEKPK
+586 SKALYEEKPK

-614 RYPDLAIHRIMTA
+614 RYPDLAIHRIMTDV
-627 QLKGMD
+627 LNGMD
-633 KDTMVLRYSDFAEKA
+633 KETTILKYTDFAEKA
-648 SKQSSEREI
+648 SKQSSEREV

-681 CYEGRISGVTQRGLF
+681 CYEGTISGVTQRGLF
-696 IELDNGVEGFVPAS
+696 IELENGVEGFVPAS
-710 SLTPSGTMLTE
+710 SLTPSGTTLTE
-721 GIRLSDPVSGKNWS
+721 GVRLADPVSGKSWS
-735 LGDTM
+735 LGDSM

-750 LGKIDFEVAPAST
+750 LGKIDFEVAPAA
-763 K
+763 KQ

>member
-1 MTRFVQ
+1 
-7 PRVKDGAVFLCY
+7 
-19 DRMSAAV
+19 MS
-26 WPLGR
+26 
-31 VGQLAHDW
+31 
-39 QRCGTL
+39 
-45 EAAAMEEQGE
+45 
-55 KNIMAMRDK
+55 MRDK

-75 VKDLKSKFGGDR
+75 VKELKQKFGGER
-87 GSDRKVMEAVD
+87 GADRKVMEALD
-98 QLVHEAVICQRQGV
+98 ELVREAVVCQRQGV

-143 GTSDIFIPGRFTR
+143 GTSDIFIPGRFTK
-156 GAMPGDI
+156 GAMPGDE

-173 VEGSDEG
+173 MEGSDEG
-180 EILAILEEKNDLVG
+180 TILAVLNEKNDLVG
-194 TARRIEGRLKFVPDD
+194 TVRRVEGRLRFVPDD
-209 CPAISMQMM
+209 CPAITMPLA

-233 EILQRGNRQEDH
+233 EILNRGNRQEDH

-264 ALLYAQDIRSR
+264 ALLYAKDIRTR

-285 KLENAEVSEKD
+285 KFEGAEISEKD
-296 TEGRMDLRALPI
+296 CEGRMDLRALPI

-320 DAISLTKTPEGGFEL
+320 DAVSLTRTSDGGFEL

-349 SELDNEAFN
+349 TELDNEAFS

-374 KQLSNGICSLNEGVL
+374 KALSNGICSLNENEL
-389 RLAFSCLMHLDKDGN
+389 RLAFSCLMRLDKDGN
-404 LIDYRFVKSIIRS
+404 LTDYRFVKSIIRS
-417 RVKGVYS
+417 RVKGVYA

-432 SADDEL
+432 TADAEI
-438 KGKYHEVLSQLP
+438 KAKYADVIDQLP

-479 LDEDGHCIDVK
+479 LDENGRCIDVK
-490 KRTSGESEAMI
+490 KRTSGESESMI

-538 LHTLLQA
+538 LHALLQA
-545 CGINDHFAKDVPTP
+545 CGINDHFAKEVPTP
-559 KELSAILEGVRGGP
+559 KELSAILEGVRGTP

-586 SKAVYEEKPK
+586 SKALYEEKPK

-614 RYPDLAIHRIMTA
+614 RYPDLAIHRIMTDL
-627 QLKGMD
+627 LKGTE
-633 KDTMVLRYSDFAEKA
+633 KETMILRYTDFAERA
-648 SKQSSEREI
+648 SKQSSEREVV
-657 IAMQIER
+657 AMQIER

-681 CYEGRISGVTQRGLF
+681 CYEGTISGVTQRGLF

-710 SLTPSGTMLTE
+710 SLTPSGTSLTE
-721 GIRLSDPVSGKNWS
+721 GVRLTDPASGKSWS
-735 LGDTM
+735 LGDKM

-750 LGKIDFEVAPAST
+750 LGKIDFEVAPAA
-763 K
+763 KN

>member
-1 MTRFVQ
+1 
-7 PRVKDGAVFLCY
+7 
-19 DRMSAAV
+19 
-26 WPLGR
+26 
-31 VGQLAHDW
+31 
-39 QRCGTL
+39 
-45 EAAAMEEQGE
+45 
-55 KNIMAMRDK
+55 MRDK

-75 VKDLKSKFGGDR
+75 VKELKQKFGGER
-87 GSDRKVMEAVD
+87 GADRKVMEALD
-98 QLVHEAVICQRQGV
+98 ELVREAVVCQRQGV

-143 GTSDIFIPGRFTR
+143 GTSDIFIPGRFTK
-156 GAMPGDI
+156 GAMPGDD

-180 EILAILEEKNDLVG
+180 AILAILTEKNDLVG
-194 TARRIEGRLKFVPDD
+194 TVRRVEGRLRFVPDD
-209 CPAISMQMM
+209 CPAITMPLA

-233 EILQRGNRQEDH
+233 EILNRGNRQEDH

-264 ALLYAQDIRSR
+264 ALLYAKDIRTR
-275 FPDKVREEAK
+275 FPDKVRDEAK
-285 KLENAEVSEKD
+285 KFEGAEVSEKD
-296 TEGRMDLRALPI
+296 CEGRMDLRALPI

-320 DAISLTKTPEGGFEL
+320 DAISLTRTSDGGFEL

-349 SELDNEAFN
+349 TELDNEAFS

-374 KQLSNGICSLNEGVL
+374 KALSNGICSLNENEL
-389 RLAFSCLMHLDKDGN
+389 RLAFSCLMRLDKEGN
-404 LIDYRFVKSIIRS
+404 LTDYRFVKSIIRS

-432 SADDEL
+432 TADAEI
-438 KGKYHEVLSQLP
+438 KAKYADVIDQLP
-450 AMKELYGHRARLRKE
+450 AMKELYGHRASLRKE

-479 LDEDGHCIDVK
+479 LDENGRCIDVK
-490 KRTSGESEAMI
+490 KRTSGESESMI

-538 LHTLLQA
+538 LHALLQA

-559 KELSAILEGVRGGP
+559 KELSAILEGVRGTP

-586 SKAVYEEKPK
+586 SKALYEEKPK

-614 RYPDLAIHRIMTA
+614 RYPDLAIHRIMTDM
-627 QLKGMD
+627 LKGTE
-633 KDTMVLRYSDFAEKA
+633 KETMILRYTDFAERA
-648 SKQSSEREI
+648 SKQSSEREV

-681 CYEGRISGVTQRGLF
+681 CYEGTISGVTQRGLF

-710 SLTPSGTMLTE
+710 SLTPSGTSLTE
-721 GIRLSDPVSGKNWS
+721 GVRLTDPASGKTWS
-735 LGDTM
+735 LGDKM

-750 LGKIDFEVAPAST
+750 LGKIDFEVAPAA
-763 K
+763 KA

>member
-1 MTRFVQ
+1 
-7 PRVKDGAVFLCY
+7 
-19 DRMSAAV
+19 MS
-26 WPLGR
+26 
-31 VGQLAHDW
+31 
-39 QRCGTL
+39 
-45 EAAAMEEQGE
+45 
-55 KNIMAMRDK
+55 MRDK

-75 VKDLKSKFGGDR
+75 VKELKQKFGGER
-87 GSDRKVMEAVD
+87 GADRKVMEALD
-98 QLVHEAVICQRQGV
+98 ELVREAVVCQRQGV

-143 GTSDIFIPGRFTR
+143 GTSDIFIPGRFTK
-156 GAMPGDI
+156 GAMPGDD

-180 EILAILEEKNDLVG
+180 AILAILTEKNDLVG
-194 TARRIEGRLKFVPDD
+194 TVRRVEGRLRFVPDD
-209 CPAISMQMM
+209 CPAITMTLA

-233 EILQRGNRQEDH
+233 EILNRGNRQEDH

-264 ALLYAQDIRSR
+264 ALLYAKDIRTR
-275 FPDKVREEAK
+275 FPDKVRDEAK
-285 KLENAEVSEKD
+285 KFEGAEVSEKD
-296 TEGRMDLRALPI
+296 CEGRMDLRALPI

-320 DAISLTKTPEGGFEL
+320 DAISLTRTSDGGFEL

-349 SELDNEAFN
+349 TELDNEAFS

-374 KQLSNGICSLNEGVL
+374 KALSNGICSLNENEL
-389 RLAFSCLMHLDKDGN
+389 RLAFSCLMRLDKEGN
-404 LIDYRFVKSIIRS
+404 LTDYRFVKSIIRS

-432 SADDEL
+432 TADAEI
-438 KGKYHEVLSQLP
+438 KAKYADVIDQLP

-479 LDEDGHCIDVK
+479 LDENGRCIDVK
-490 KRTSGESEAMI
+490 KRTSGESESMI

-538 LHTLLQA
+538 LHALLQA
-545 CGINDHFAKDVPTP
+545 CGINDHFAKDVPAP
-559 KELSAILEGVRGGP
+559 KELSAILEGVRGTP

-586 SKAVYEEKPK
+586 SKALYEEKPK

-614 RYPDLAIHRIMTA
+614 RYPDLAIHRIMTDM
-627 QLKGMD
+627 LKGTE
-633 KDTMVLRYSDFAEKA
+633 KETMILRYTDFAERA
-648 SKQSSEREI
+648 SKQSSEREV

-681 CYEGRISGVTQRGLF
+681 CYEGTISGVTQRGLF

-710 SLTPSGTMLTE
+710 SLTPSGTSLTE
-721 GIRLSDPVSGKNWS
+721 GVRLTDPASGKTWS
-735 LGDTM
+735 LGDKM

-750 LGKIDFEVAPAST
+750 LGKIDFEVAPAA
-763 K
+763 KV

>member
-1 MTRFVQ
+1 
-7 PRVKDGAVFLCY
+7 
-19 DRMSAAV
+19 
-26 WPLGR
+26 
-31 VGQLAHDW
+31 
-39 QRCGTL
+39 
-45 EAAAMEEQGE
+45 
-55 KNIMAMRDK
+55 MRDK

-75 VKDLKSKFGGDR
+75 VKELKQKFGGER
-87 GSDRKVMEAVD
+87 GADRKVMEALD
-98 QLVHEAVICQRQGV
+98 ELVREAVVCQRQGV

-143 GTSDIFIPGRFTR
+143 GTSDIFIPGRFTK
-156 GAMPGDI
+156 GAMPGDD

-180 EILAILEEKNDLVG
+180 AILAILTEKNDLVG
-194 TARRIEGRLKFVPDD
+194 TVRRVEGRLRFVPDD
-209 CPAISMQMM
+209 CPAITMPLA

-233 EILQRGNRQEDH
+233 EILNRGSRQEDH

-264 ALLYAQDIRSR
+264 ALLYAKDIRTR
-275 FPDKVREEAK
+275 FPDKVRDEAK
-285 KLENAEVSEKD
+285 KFEGTEVSEKD
-296 TEGRMDLRALPI
+296 CEGRMDLRALPI

-320 DAISLTKTPEGGFEL
+320 DAISLTRTSDGGFEL

-349 SELDNEAFN
+349 TELDNEAFS

-374 KQLSNGICSLNEGVL
+374 KALSNGICSLNENEL
-389 RLAFSCLMHLDKDGN
+389 RLAFSCLMRLDKEGN
-404 LIDYRFVKSIIRS
+404 LTDYRFVKSIIRS

-432 SADDEL
+432 TADAEI
-438 KGKYHEVLSQLP
+438 KAKYADVIDQLP
-450 AMKELYGHRARLRKE
+450 AMKELYGHRARLRRE

-479 LDEDGHCIDVK
+479 LDENGRCIDVK
-490 KRTSGESEAMI
+490 KRTSGESESMI

-538 LHTLLQA
+538 LHALLQA

-559 KELSAILEGVRGGP
+559 KELSAILEGVRGTP
-573 YEQII
+573 YEQIV

-586 SKAVYEEKPK
+586 SKALYEEKPK

-614 RYPDLAIHRIMTA
+614 RYPDLAIHRIMTDM
-627 QLKGMD
+627 LKGTE
-633 KDTMVLRYSDFAEKA
+633 KETMILRYTDFAERA
-648 SKQSSEREI
+648 SKQSSEREV

-681 CYEGRISGVTQRGLF
+681 CYEGTISGVTQRGLF

-710 SLTPSGTMLTE
+710 SLTPSGTSLTE
-721 GIRLSDPVSGKNWS
+721 GVRLTDPASGKTWS
-735 LGDTM
+735 LGDRM

-750 LGKIDFEVAPAST
+750 LGKIDFEVAPAA
-763 K
+763 KA

>member
-1 MTRFVQ
+1 
-7 PRVKDGAVFLCY
+7 
-19 DRMSAAV
+19 MS
-26 WPLGR
+26 
-31 VGQLAHDW
+31 
-39 QRCGTL
+39 
-45 EAAAMEEQGE
+45 
-55 KNIMAMRDK
+55 MRDK

-75 VKDLKSKFGGDR
+75 VKELKQKFGGER
-87 GSDRKVMEAVD
+87 GADRKVMEALD
-98 QLVHEAVICQRQGV
+98 ELVREAVVCQRQGV

-143 GTSDIFIPGRFTR
+143 GTSDIFIPGRFTK
-156 GAMPGDI
+156 GAMPGDD

-180 EILAILEEKNDLVG
+180 AILAILTEKNDLVG
-194 TARRIEGRLKFVPDD
+194 TVRRVEGRLRFVPDD
-209 CPAISMQMM
+209 CPAITMPLA

-233 EILQRGNRQEDH
+233 EILNRGNRQEDH

-264 ALLYAQDIRSR
+264 ALLYAKDIRTR
-275 FPDKVREEAK
+275 FPDKVRDEAK
-285 KLENAEVSEKD
+285 KFEGAEVSEKD
-296 TEGRMDLRALPI
+296 CEGRMDLRALPI

-320 DAISLTKTPEGGFEL
+320 DAISLTRTSDGGFEL

-349 SELDNEAFN
+349 TELDNEAFS

-374 KQLSNGICSLNEGVL
+374 KALSNGICSLNENEL
-389 RLAFSCLMHLDKDGN
+389 RLAFSCLMRLDKDGG
-404 LIDYRFVKSIIRS
+404 LTDYRFVKSIIRS

-432 SADDEL
+432 TADAEI
-438 KGKYHEVLSQLP
+438 KAKYADVIDQLP

-479 LDEDGHCIDVK
+479 LDENGRCIDVK
-490 KRTSGESEAMI
+490 KRTSGESESMI
-501 EEFMLLA
+501 AEFMLLA

-538 LHTLLQA
+538 LHALLQA

-559 KELSAILEGVRGGP
+559 KELSAILEGVRGTP

-586 SKAVYEEKPK
+586 SKALYEEKPK

-614 RYPDLAIHRIMTA
+614 RYPDLAIHRIMTDM
-627 QLKGMD
+627 LKGTE
-633 KDTMVLRYSDFAEKA
+633 KETMILRYTDFAERA
-648 SKQSSEREI
+648 SKQSSEREV

-681 CYEGRISGVTQRGLF
+681 CYEGTISGVTQRGLF

-710 SLTPSGTMLTE
+710 SLTPSGTSLTE
-721 GIRLSDPVSGKNWS
+721 GVRLTDPASGKTWS
-735 LGDTM
+735 LGDKM

-750 LGKIDFEVAPAST
+750 LGKIDFEVAPAA
-763 K
+763 KA

>member
-1 MTRFVQ
+1 
-7 PRVKDGAVFLCY
+7 
-19 DRMSAAV
+19 MS
-26 WPLGR
+26 
-31 VGQLAHDW
+31 
-39 QRCGTL
+39 
-45 EAAAMEEQGE
+45 
-55 KNIMAMRDK
+55 MRDK

-75 VKDLKSKFGGDR
+75 VKELKQKFGGER
-87 GSDRKVMEAVD
+87 GADRKVMEALD
-98 QLVHEAVICQRQGV
+98 ELVREAVVCQRQGV

-143 GTSDIFIPGRFTR
+143 GTSDIFIPGRFTK
-156 GAMPGDI
+156 GAMPGDD

-180 EILAILEEKNDLVG
+180 AILAILTEKNDLVG
-194 TARRIEGRLKFVPDD
+194 TVRRVEGRLRFVPDD
-209 CPAISMQMM
+209 CPAITMPLA

-233 EILQRGNRQEDH
+233 EILNRGNRQEDH

-264 ALLYAQDIRSR
+264 ALLYAKDIRTR
-275 FPDKVREEAK
+275 FPDKVRDEAK
-285 KLENAEVSEKD
+285 KFEGAEVSEKD
-296 TEGRMDLRALPI
+296 CEGRMDLRTLPI

-320 DAISLTKTPEGGFEL
+320 DAISLTRTSDGGFEL

-349 SELDNEAFN
+349 TELDNEAFS

-374 KQLSNGICSLNEGVL
+374 KALSNGICSLNENEL
-389 RLAFSCLMHLDKDGN
+389 RLAFSCLMRLDKEGN
-404 LIDYRFVKSIIRS
+404 LTDYRFVKSIIRS

-432 SADDEL
+432 TADAEI
-438 KGKYHEVLSQLP
+438 KAKYADVIDQLP

-479 LDEDGHCIDVK
+479 LDENGRCIDVK
-490 KRTSGESEAMI
+490 KRTSGESESMI

-538 LHTLLQA
+538 LHALLQA

-559 KELSAILEGVRGGP
+559 KELSAILEGVRGTP

-586 SKAVYEEKPK
+586 SKALYEEKPK

-614 RYPDLAIHRIMTA
+614 RYPDLAIHRIMTDM
-627 QLKGMD
+627 LKGTE
-633 KDTMVLRYSDFAEKA
+633 KETMILRYTDFAERA
-648 SKQSSEREI
+648 SKQSSEREV

-681 CYEGRISGVTQRGLF
+681 CYEGTISGVTQRGLF

-710 SLTPSGTMLTE
+710 SLTPSGTSLTE
-721 GIRLSDPVSGKNWS
+721 GVRLTDPASGKTWS
-735 LGDTM
+735 LGDKM

-750 LGKIDFEVAPAST
+750 LGKIDFEVAPAA
-763 K
+763 KN

>member
-1 MTRFVQ
+1 
-7 PRVKDGAVFLCY
+7 
-19 DRMSAAV
+19 MS
-26 WPLGR
+26 
-31 VGQLAHDW
+31 
-39 QRCGTL
+39 
-45 EAAAMEEQGE
+45 
-55 KNIMAMRDK
+55 MRDK

-75 VKDLKSKFGGDR
+75 VKELKQKFGGER
-87 GSDRKVMEAVD
+87 GADRKVMEALD
-98 QLVHEAVICQRQGV
+98 ELVREAVVCQRQGV

-143 GTSDIFIPGRFTR
+143 GTSDIFIPGRFTK
-156 GAMPGDI
+156 GAMPGDD

-180 EILAILEEKNDLVG
+180 AILAILTEKNDLVG
-194 TARRIEGRLKFVPDD
+194 TVRRVEGRLRFVPDD
-209 CPAISMQMM
+209 CPAITMPLA

-233 EILQRGNRQEDH
+233 EILNRGNRQEDH

-251 RFGSSDEAKRCAK
+251 CFGSSDEAKRCAK
-264 ALLYAQDIRSR
+264 ALLYAKDIRTR
-275 FPDKVREEAK
+275 FPDKVRDEAK
-285 KLENAEVSEKD
+285 KFEGAEVSEKD
-296 TEGRMDLRALPI
+296 CEGRMDLRALPI

-320 DAISLTKTPEGGFEL
+320 DAISLTRTSDGGFEL

-349 SELDNEAFN
+349 TELDNEAFS

-374 KQLSNGICSLNEGVL
+374 KALSNGICSLNENEL
-389 RLAFSCLMHLDKDGN
+389 RLAFSCLMRLDKEGN
-404 LIDYRFVKSIIRS
+404 LTDYRFVKSIIRS

-432 SADDEL
+432 TADAEI
-438 KGKYHEVLSQLP
+438 KAKYADVIDQLP

-479 LDEDGHCIDVK
+479 LDENGRCIDVK
-490 KRTSGESEAMI
+490 KRTSGESESMI

-538 LHTLLQA
+538 LHALLQA

-559 KELSAILEGVRGGP
+559 KELSAILEGVRGTP
-573 YEQII
+573 YEQIV

-586 SKAVYEEKPK
+586 SKALYEEKPK

-614 RYPDLAIHRIMTA
+614 RYPDLAIHRIMTDM
-627 QLKGMD
+627 LKGTE
-633 KDTMVLRYSDFAEKA
+633 KETMILRYTDFAERA
-648 SKQSSEREI
+648 SKQSSEREV

-681 CYEGRISGVTQRGLF
+681 CYEGTISGVTQRGLF

-710 SLTPSGTMLTE
+710 SLTPSGTSLTE
-721 GIRLSDPVSGKNWS
+721 GVRLTDPASGKTWS
-735 LGDTM
+735 LGDKM

-750 LGKIDFEVAPAST
+750 LGKIDFEVAPAA
-763 K
+763 KA

>member
-1 MTRFVQ
+1 
-7 PRVKDGAVFLCY
+7 
-19 DRMSAAV
+19 MS
-26 WPLGR
+26 
-31 VGQLAHDW
+31 
-39 QRCGTL
+39 
-45 EAAAMEEQGE
+45 
-55 KNIMAMRDK
+55 MRDK

-75 VKDLKSKFGGDR
+75 VKELKQKFGGER
-87 GSDRKVMEAVD
+87 GADRKVMEALD
-98 QLVHEAVICQRQGV
+98 ELVREAVVCQRQGV

-143 GTSDIFIPGRFTR
+143 GTSDIFIPGRFTK
-156 GAMPGDI
+156 GAMPGDD

-180 EILAILEEKNDLVG
+180 AILAILTEKNDLVG
-194 TARRIEGRLKFVPDD
+194 TVRRVEGRLRFVPDD
-209 CPAISMQMM
+209 CPAITMPLA

-233 EILQRGNRQEDH
+233 EILNRGSRQEDH

-264 ALLYAQDIRSR
+264 ALLYAKDIRTR
-275 FPDKVREEAK
+275 FPDKVRDEAK
-285 KLENAEVSEKD
+285 KFEGAEVSEKD
-296 TEGRMDLRALPI
+296 CEGRMDLRALPI

-320 DAISLTKTPEGGFEL
+320 DAISLTRTSDGGFEL
-335 GVHIADVSNYVKPG
+335 GVHIADVSNYVRPG
-349 SELDNEAFN
+349 TELDNEAFS

-374 KQLSNGICSLNEGVL
+374 KALSNGICSLNENEL
-389 RLAFSCLMHLDKDGN
+389 RLAFSCLMRLDKEGN
-404 LIDYRFVKSIIRS
+404 LTDYRFVKSIIRS

-432 SADDEL
+432 TADAEI
-438 KGKYHEVLSQLP
+438 KAKYADVIDQLP

-479 LDEDGHCIDVK
+479 LDENGRCIDVK
-490 KRTSGESEAMI
+490 KRTSGESESMI

-559 KELSAILEGVRGGP
+559 KELSAILEGVRGTP

-586 SKAVYEEKPK
+586 SKALYEEKPK

-614 RYPDLAIHRIMTA
+614 RYPDLAIHRIMTDM
-627 QLKGMD
+627 LKGTE
-633 KDTMVLRYSDFAEKA
+633 KETMILRYTDFAERA
-648 SKQSSEREI
+648 SKQSSEREV

-681 CYEGRISGVTQRGLF
+681 CYEGTISGVTQRGLF

-710 SLTPSGTMLTE
+710 SLTPSGTSLTE
-721 GIRLSDPVSGKNWS
+721 GVRLTDPASGKTWS
-735 LGDTM
+735 LGDRM

-750 LGKIDFEVAPAST
+750 LGKIDFEVAPAA
-763 K
+763 KA

>member
-1 MTRFVQ
+1 
-7 PRVKDGAVFLCY
+7 
-19 DRMSAAV
+19 MS
-26 WPLGR
+26 
-31 VGQLAHDW
+31 
-39 QRCGTL
+39 
-45 EAAAMEEQGE
+45 
-55 KNIMAMRDK
+55 MRDK

-75 VKDLKSKFGGDR
+75 VKELKQKFGGER
-87 GSDRKVMEAVD
+87 GADRKVMEALD
-98 QLVHEAVICQRQGV
+98 ELVREAVVCQRQGV

-143 GTSDIFIPGRFTR
+143 ETSDIFIPGRFTR
-156 GAMPGDI
+156 GAMPGDE

-180 EILAILEEKNDLVG
+180 AILAVLTEKNDLVG
-194 TARRIEGRLKFVPDD
+194 TVRRIEGRLKFVPDD
-209 CPAISMQMM
+209 CPAISMQLM

-233 EILQRGNRQEDH
+233 EILMRGNRQEDH

-264 ALLYAQDIRSR
+264 ALLYARDIHTR

-285 KLENAEVSEKD
+285 KFEGMTVSEKD
-296 TEGRMDLRALPI
+296 CEGRMDLRALPI

-320 DAISLTKTPEGGFEL
+320 DAISLTRTSDGGFEL

-349 SELDNEAFN
+349 TELDNEAFS

-374 KQLSNGICSLNEGVL
+374 KALSNGICSLNENEL
-389 RLAFSCLMHLDKDGN
+389 RLAFSCLMRLDKEGN
-404 LIDYRFVKSIIRS
+404 LTDYRFVKSIIRS

-432 SADDEL
+432 TADAEI
-438 KGKYHEVLSQLP
+438 KAKYADVIDQLP

-479 LDEDGHCIDVK
+479 LDENGRCIDVK
-490 KRTSGESEAMI
+490 KRTSGESESMI

-538 LHTLLQA
+538 LHALLQA

-559 KELSAILEGVRGGP
+559 KELSAILEGVRGTP

-586 SKAVYEEKPK
+586 SKALYEEKPK

-614 RYPDLAIHRIMTA
+614 RYPDLAIHRIMTDM
-627 QLKGMD
+627 LKGTE
-633 KDTMVLRYSDFAEKA
+633 KETMILRYTDFAERA
-648 SKQSSEREI
+648 SKQSSEREV

-681 CYEGRISGVTQRGLF
+681 CYEGTISGVTQRGLF

-710 SLTPSGTMLTE
+710 SLTPSGTSLTE
-721 GIRLSDPVSGKNWS
+721 GVRLTDPASGKTWS
-735 LGDTM
+735 LGDKM

-750 LGKIDFEVAPAST
+750 LGKIDFEVAPAA
-763 K
+763 KA

>member
-1 MTRFVQ
+1 
-7 PRVKDGAVFLCY
+7 
-19 DRMSAAV
+19 MS
-26 WPLGR
+26 
-31 VGQLAHDW
+31 
-39 QRCGTL
+39 
-45 EAAAMEEQGE
+45 
-55 KNIMAMRDK
+55 MRDK

-75 VKDLKSKFGGDR
+75 VKELKQKFGGER
-87 GSDRKVMEAVD
+87 GADRKVMEALD
-98 QLVHEAVICQRQGV
+98 ELVREAVVCQRQGV

-143 GTSDIFIPGRFTR
+143 GTSDIFIPGRFTK
-156 GAMPGDI
+156 GAMPGDD

-180 EILAILEEKNDLVG
+180 AILAILTEKNDLVG
-194 TARRIEGRLKFVPDD
+194 TVRRVEGRLRFVPDD
-209 CPAISMQMM
+209 CPAITMPLA

-233 EILQRGNRQEDH
+233 EILNRGNRQEDH

-264 ALLYAQDIRSR
+264 ALLYAKDIRTR
-275 FPDKVREEAK
+275 FPDKVRDEAK
-285 KLENAEVSEKD
+285 KFEGAEVSEKD
-296 TEGRMDLRALPI
+296 CEGRMDLRTLPI

-320 DAISLTKTPEGGFEL
+320 DAISLTRTSDGGFEL

-349 SELDNEAFN
+349 TELDNEAFS

-374 KQLSNGICSLNEGVL
+374 KALSNGICSLNENEL
-389 RLAFSCLMHLDKDGN
+389 RLAFSCLMRLDKEGG
-404 LIDYRFVKSIIRS
+404 LTDYRFVKSIIRS

-432 SADDEL
+432 TADAEI
-438 KGKYHEVLSQLP
+438 KAKYADVIDQLP

-479 LDEDGHCIDVK
+479 LDENGRCIDVK
-490 KRTSGESEAMI
+490 KRTSGESESMI

-538 LHTLLQA
+538 LHALLQA

-559 KELSAILEGVRGGP
+559 KELSAILEGVRGTP

-586 SKAVYEEKPK
+586 SKALYEEKPK

-614 RYPDLAIHRIMTA
+614 RYPDLAIHRIMTDM
-627 QLKGMD
+627 LKGTE
-633 KDTMVLRYSDFAEKA
+633 KETMILRYTDFAERA
-648 SKQSSEREI
+648 SKQSSEREV

-681 CYEGRISGVTQRGLF
+681 CYEGTISGVTQRGLF

-710 SLTPSGTMLTE
+710 SLTPSGTSLTE
-721 GIRLSDPVSGKNWS
+721 GVRLTDPASGKTWS
-735 LGDTM
+735 LGDKM

-750 LGKIDFEVAPAST
+750 LGKIDFEVAPAA
-763 K
+763 KA

>member
-1 MTRFVQ
+1 
-7 PRVKDGAVFLCY
+7 
-19 DRMSAAV
+19 
-26 WPLGR
+26 
-31 VGQLAHDW
+31 
-39 QRCGTL
+39 
-45 EAAAMEEQGE
+45 
-55 KNIMAMRDK
+55 MRDK

-75 VKDLKSKFGGDR
+75 VKELKQKFGGER
-87 GSDRKVMEAVD
+87 GADRKVMEALD
-98 QLVHEAVICQRQGV
+98 ELVREAVVCQRQGV

-143 GTSDIFIPGRFTR
+143 GTSDIFIPGRFTK
-156 GAMPGDI
+156 GAMPGDD

-180 EILAILEEKNDLVG
+180 AILAILTEKNDLVG
-194 TARRIEGRLKFVPDD
+194 TVRRVEGRLRFVPDD
-209 CPAISMQMM
+209 CPAITMPLA

-233 EILQRGNRQEDH
+233 EILNRGSRQEDH

-264 ALLYAQDIRSR
+264 ALLYAKDIRTR
-275 FPDKVREEAK
+275 FPDKVRDEAK
-285 KLENAEVSEKD
+285 KFEGAEVSEKD
-296 TEGRMDLRALPI
+296 CEGRMDLRALPI

-320 DAISLTKTPEGGFEL
+320 DAISLTRTSDGGFEL

-349 SELDNEAFN
+349 TELDNEAFS

-374 KQLSNGICSLNEGVL
+374 KALSNGICSLNENEL
-389 RLAFSCLMHLDKDGN
+389 RLAFSCLMRLDKEGD
-404 LIDYRFVKSIIRS
+404 LTDYRFVKSIIRS

-432 SADDEL
+432 TADAEI
-438 KGKYHEVLSQLP
+438 KAKYADVIDQLP

-479 LDEDGHCIDVK
+479 LDENGRCIDVK
-490 KRTSGESEAMI
+490 KRTSGESESMI

-538 LHTLLQA
+538 LHALLQA

-559 KELSAILEGVRGGP
+559 KELSAILEGVRGTP

-586 SKAVYEEKPK
+586 SKALYEEKPK

-614 RYPDLAIHRIMTA
+614 RYPDLAIHRIMTDL
-627 QLKGMD
+627 LKGTE
-633 KDTMVLRYSDFAEKA
+633 KETMILRYTDFAERA
-648 SKQSSEREI
+648 SKQSSEREV

-681 CYEGRISGVTQRGLF
+681 CYEGTVSGVTQRGLF

-710 SLTPSGTMLTE
+710 SLTPSGTSLTE
-721 GIRLSDPVSGKNWS
+721 GVRLTDPASGKTWS
-735 LGDTM
+735 LGDKM

-750 LGKIDFEVAPAST
+750 LGKIDFEVAPAA
-763 K
+763 KA

>member
-1 MTRFVQ
+1 
-7 PRVKDGAVFLCY
+7 
-19 DRMSAAV
+19 MS
-26 WPLGR
+26 
-31 VGQLAHDW
+31 
-39 QRCGTL
+39 
-45 EAAAMEEQGE
+45 
-55 KNIMAMRDK
+55 MRDK

-75 VKDLKSKFGGDR
+75 VKELKQKFGGER
-87 GSDRKVMEAVD
+87 GADRKVMEALD
-98 QLVHEAVICQRQGV
+98 ELVREAVVCQRQGV

-143 GTSDIFIPGRFTR
+143 GTSDIFIPGRFTK
-156 GAMPGDI
+156 GAMPGDD

-180 EILAILEEKNDLVG
+180 AILAILTEKNDLVG
-194 TARRIEGRLKFVPDD
+194 TVRRVEGRLRFVPDD
-209 CPAISMQMM
+209 CPAITMPLA

-233 EILQRGNRQEDH
+233 EILNRGSRQEDH

-264 ALLYAQDIRSR
+264 ALLYAKDIRTR
-275 FPDKVREEAK
+275 FPDKVRDEAK
-285 KLENAEVSEKD
+285 KFEGAEVSEKD
-296 TEGRMDLRALPI
+296 CEGRMDLRALPI

-320 DAISLTKTPEGGFEL
+320 DAISLTRTSDGGFEL

-349 SELDNEAFN
+349 TELDNEAFS

-374 KQLSNGICSLNEGVL
+374 KALSNGICSLNENEL
-389 RLAFSCLMHLDKDGN
+389 RLAFSCLMRLDKEGN
-404 LIDYRFVKSIIRS
+404 LTDYRFVKSIIRS

-432 SADDEL
+432 TADAEI
-438 KGKYHEVLSQLP
+438 KAKYADVIDQLP

-479 LDEDGHCIDVK
+479 LDENGRCIDVK
-490 KRTSGESEAMI
+490 KRTSGESESMI

-538 LHTLLQA
+538 LHALLQA

-559 KELSAILEGVRGGP
+559 KELSAILEGVRGTS

-586 SKAVYEEKPK
+586 SKALYEEKPK

-614 RYPDLAIHRIMTA
+614 RYPDLAIHRIMTDL
-627 QLKGMD
+627 LKGTE
-633 KDTMVLRYSDFAEKA
+633 KETMILRYTDFAERA
-648 SKQSSEREI
+648 SKQSSEREV

-681 CYEGRISGVTQRGLF
+681 CYEGTISGVTQRGLF

-710 SLTPSGTMLTE
+710 SLTPSGTSLTE
-721 GIRLSDPVSGKNWS
+721 GVRLTDPASGKTWS
-735 LGDTM
+735 LGDRM
-740 MITIVRADVN
+740 MITIVRTDVN
-750 LGKIDFEVAPAST
+750 LGKIDFEVAPAA
-763 K
+763 KA

>member
-1 MTRFVQ
+1 
-7 PRVKDGAVFLCY
+7 
-19 DRMSAAV
+19 
-26 WPLGR
+26 
-31 VGQLAHDW
+31 
-39 QRCGTL
+39 
-45 EAAAMEEQGE
+45 
-55 KNIMAMRDK
+55 MRDK

-75 VKDLKSKFGGDR
+75 VKELKQKFGGER
-87 GSDRKVMEAVD
+87 GADRKVMEALD
-98 QLVHEAVICQRQGV
+98 ELVREAVVCQRQGV

-143 GTSDIFIPGRFTR
+143 GTSDIFIPGRFTK
-156 GAMPGDI
+156 GAMPGDE

-173 VEGSDEG
+173 MEGSDEG
-180 EILAILEEKNDLVG
+180 TILAVLTEKNDLVG
-194 TARRIEGRLKFVPDD
+194 TVRRVEGRLRFVPDD
-209 CPAISMQMM
+209 CPAITMPLA

-233 EILQRGNRQEDH
+233 EILNRGNRQEDH

-264 ALLYAQDIRSR
+264 ALLYAKDIRTR

-285 KLENAEVSEKD
+285 KFEGAEISEKD
-296 TEGRMDLRALPI
+296 CEGRMDLRALPI

-320 DAISLTKTPEGGFEL
+320 DAVSLTRTSDGGFEL

-349 SELDNEAFN
+349 TELDNEAFS

-374 KQLSNGICSLNEGVL
+374 KALSNGICSLNENEL
-389 RLAFSCLMHLDKDGN
+389 RLAFSCLMRLDKEGN
-404 LIDYRFVKSIIRS
+404 LTDYRFVKSIIRS

-432 SADDEL
+432 TADAEI
-438 KGKYHEVLSQLP
+438 KAKYADVIDQLP

-538 LHTLLQA
+538 LHGLLQA
-545 CGINDHFAKDVPTP
+545 CGVNDHFAKDVPTP
-559 KELSAILEGVRGGP
+559 KELSAILEGVRGTA

-578 NTGMLRCM
+578 NVGMLRCM

-603 KDYAHFTSPIR
+603 QDYAHFTSPIR

-627 QLKGMD
+627 QLKGTD
-633 KDTMVLRYSDFAEKA
+633 KDTMILRYSEFAEDV
-648 SKQSSEREI
+648 SKQASEREV

-681 CYEGRISGVTQRGLF
+681 CYEGTISGVTQRGLF

-710 SLTPSGTMLTE
+710 SLTPSGTSLTE
-721 GIRLSDPVSGKNWS
+721 GVRLTDPASGKSWS
-735 LGDTM
+735 LGDKM

-750 LGKIDFEVAPAST
+750 LGKIDFEVAPAA
-763 K
+763 KA

>member
-1 MTRFVQ
+1 
-7 PRVKDGAVFLCY
+7 
-19 DRMSAAV
+19 MS
-26 WPLGR
+26 
-31 VGQLAHDW
+31 
-39 QRCGTL
+39 
-45 EAAAMEEQGE
+45 
-55 KNIMAMRDK
+55 MRDK

-75 VKDLKSKFGGDR
+75 VKELKQKFGGER
-87 GSDRKVMEAVD
+87 GADRKVMEALD
-98 QLVHEAVICQRQGV
+98 ELVREAVVCQRQGV

-143 GTSDIFIPGRFTR
+143 GTSDIFIPGRFTK
-156 GAMPGDI
+156 GAMPGDD

-180 EILAILEEKNDLVG
+180 AILAILTEKNDLVG
-194 TARRIEGRLKFVPDD
+194 TVRRVEGRLRFVPDD
-209 CPAISMQMM
+209 CPAITMPLA

-233 EILQRGNRQEDH
+233 EILNRGNRQEDH

-264 ALLYAQDIRSR
+264 ALLYAKDIRTR
-275 FPDKVREEAK
+275 FPDKVRDEAK
-285 KLENAEVSEKD
+285 KFEGAEVSEKD
-296 TEGRMDLRALPI
+296 CEGRMDLRTLPI

-320 DAISLTKTPEGGFEL
+320 DAISLTRTSDGGFEL

-349 SELDNEAFN
+349 TELDNEAFS

-374 KQLSNGICSLNEGVL
+374 KALSNGICSLNENEL
-389 RLAFSCLMHLDKDGN
+389 RLAFSCLMRLDKEGN
-404 LIDYRFVKSIIRS
+404 LTDYRFVKSIIRS

-432 SADDEL
+432 TADAEI
-438 KGKYHEVLSQLP
+438 KAKYADVIDQLP

-479 LDEDGHCIDVK
+479 LDENGRCIDVK
-490 KRTSGESEAMI
+490 KRTSGESESMI

-538 LHTLLQA
+538 LHALLQA
-545 CGINDHFAKDVPTP
+545 CGINDHFAQDVPTP
-559 KELSAILEGVRGGP
+559 KELSAILEGVRGTP

-586 SKAVYEEKPK
+586 SKALYEEKPK

-614 RYPDLAIHRIMTA
+614 RYPDLAIHRIMTDM
-627 QLKGMD
+627 LKGTE
-633 KDTMVLRYSDFAEKA
+633 KETMILRYTDFAERA
-648 SKQSSEREI
+648 SKQSSEREV

-681 CYEGRISGVTQRGLF
+681 CYEGTISGVTQRGLF

-710 SLTPSGTMLTE
+710 SLTPSGTSLTE
-721 GIRLSDPVSGKNWS
+721 GVRLTDPASGKTWS
-735 LGDTM
+735 LGDKM

-750 LGKIDFEVAPAST
+750 LGKIDFEVAPAA
-763 K
+763 KA

>member
-1 MTRFVQ
+1 
-7 PRVKDGAVFLCY
+7 
-19 DRMSAAV
+19 
-26 WPLGR
+26 
-31 VGQLAHDW
+31 
-39 QRCGTL
+39 
-45 EAAAMEEQGE
+45 
-55 KNIMAMRDK
+55 MRDK

-75 VKDLKSKFGGDR
+75 VKELKQKFGGER
-87 GSDRKVMEAVD
+87 GADRKVMEALD
-98 QLVHEAVICQRQGV
+98 ELVREAVVCQRQGV

-143 GTSDIFIPGRFTR
+143 GTSDIFIPGRFTK
-156 GAMPGDI
+156 GAMPGDD

-180 EILAILEEKNDLVG
+180 AILAILTEKNDLVG
-194 TARRIEGRLKFVPDD
+194 TVRRVEGRLRFVPDD
-209 CPAISMQMM
+209 CPAITMPLA

-233 EILQRGNRQEDH
+233 EILNRSNRQEDH

-264 ALLYAQDIRSR
+264 ALLYAKDIRTR
-275 FPDKVREEAK
+275 FPDKVRDEAK
-285 KLENAEVSEKD
+285 KFEGAEVSEKD
-296 TEGRMDLRALPI
+296 CEGRMDLRALPI

-320 DAISLTKTPEGGFEL
+320 DAISLTRTSDGGFEL

-349 SELDNEAFN
+349 TELDNEAFS

-374 KQLSNGICSLNEGVL
+374 RALSNGICSLNENEL
-389 RLAFSCLMHLDKDGN
+389 RLAFSCLMRLDKEGN
-404 LIDYRFVKSIIRS
+404 LTDYRFVKSIIRS

-432 SADDEL
+432 TADAEI
-438 KGKYHEVLSQLP
+438 KAKYADVIDQLP

-479 LDEDGHCIDVK
+479 LDENGRCIDVK
-490 KRTSGESEAMI
+490 KRTSGESESMI

-559 KELSAILEGVRGGP
+559 KELSAILEGVRGTP

-586 SKAVYEEKPK
+586 SKALYEEKPK

-614 RYPDLAIHRIMTA
+614 RYPDLAIHRIMTDM
-627 QLKGMD
+627 LKGTE
-633 KDTMVLRYSDFAEKA
+633 KETMILRYTDFAERA
-648 SKQSSEREI
+648 SKQSSEREV

-681 CYEGRISGVTQRGLF
+681 CYEGTISGVTQRGLF

-710 SLTPSGTMLTE
+710 SLTPSGTSLTE
-721 GIRLSDPVSGKNWS
+721 GVRLTDPASGKTWS
-735 LGDTM
+735 LGDKM

-750 LGKIDFEVAPAST
+750 LGKIDFEVAPAA
-763 K
+763 KA

>member
-1 MTRFVQ
+1 M
-7 PRVKDGAVFLCY
+7 L
-19 DRMSAAV
+19 
-26 WPLGR
+26 
-31 VGQLAHDW
+31 
-39 QRCGTL
+39 
-45 EAAAMEEQGE
+45 
-55 KNIMAMRDK
+55 MRDK

-75 VKDLKSKFGGDR
+75 VKELKQKFGGER
-87 GSDRKVMEAVD
+87 GADRKVMEALD
-98 QLVHEAVICQRQGV
+98 ELVREAVVCQRQGV

-143 GTSDIFIPGRFTR
+143 GTSDIFIPGRFTK
-156 GAMPGDI
+156 GAMPGDD

-180 EILAILEEKNDLVG
+180 AILAILTEKNDLVG
-194 TARRIEGRLKFVPDD
+194 TVRRVEGRLRFVPDD
-209 CPAISMQMM
+209 CPAITMPLA

-233 EILQRGNRQEDH
+233 EILNRGSRQEDH

-264 ALLYAQDIRSR
+264 ALLYAKDIRTR
-275 FPDKVREEAK
+275 FPDKVRDEAK
-285 KLENAEVSEKD
+285 KFEGAEVSEKD
-296 TEGRMDLRALPI
+296 CEGRMDLRALPI

-320 DAISLTKTPEGGFEL
+320 DAISLTRTSDGGFEL

-349 SELDNEAFN
+349 TELDNEAFS

-374 KQLSNGICSLNEGVL
+374 KALSNGICSLNENEL
-389 RLAFSCLMHLDKDGN
+389 RLAFSCLMRLDKEGN
-404 LIDYRFVKSIIRS
+404 LTDYRFVKSIIRS

-432 SADDEL
+432 TADAEI
-438 KGKYHEVLSQLP
+438 KAKYADVIDQLP

-479 LDEDGHCIDVK
+479 LDENGRCIDVK
-490 KRTSGESEAMI
+490 KRTSGESESMI

-538 LHTLLQA
+538 LHALLQA

-559 KELSAILEGVRGGP
+559 KELSAILEGVRGTP
-573 YEQII
+573 YEQIV

-586 SKAVYEEKPK
+586 SKALYEEKPK

-614 RYPDLAIHRIMTA
+614 RYPDLAIHRIMTDL
-627 QLKGMD
+627 LKGTE
-633 KDTMVLRYSDFAEKA
+633 KETMILRYTDFAERA
-648 SKQSSEREI
+648 SKQSSEREV

-681 CYEGRISGVTQRGLF
+681 CYEGTISGVTQRGLF

-710 SLTPSGTMLTE
+710 SLTPSGTSLTE
-721 GIRLSDPVSGKNWS
+721 GVRLTDPASGKTWS
-735 LGDTM
+735 LGDRM

-750 LGKIDFEVAPAST
+750 LGKIDFEVAPAA
-763 K
+763 KA

>member
-1 MTRFVQ
+1 
-7 PRVKDGAVFLCY
+7 
-19 DRMSAAV
+19 
-26 WPLGR
+26 
-31 VGQLAHDW
+31 
-39 QRCGTL
+39 
-45 EAAAMEEQGE
+45 
-55 KNIMAMRDK
+55 MRDK

-75 VKDLKSKFGGDR
+75 VKELKQKFGGER
-87 GSDRKVMEAVD
+87 GADRKVMEALD
-98 QLVHEAVICQRQGV
+98 ELVREAVVCQRQGV

-143 GTSDIFIPGRFTR
+143 GTSDIFIPGRFTK
-156 GAMPGDI
+156 GAMPGDD

-180 EILAILEEKNDLVG
+180 TILAILTEKNDLVG
-194 TARRIEGRLKFVPDD
+194 TVRRVEGRLRFVPDD
-209 CPAISMQMM
+209 CPAITMPLA

-233 EILQRGNRQEDH
+233 EILNRGNRQEDH

-264 ALLYAQDIRSR
+264 ALLYAKDIRTR
-275 FPDKVREEAK
+275 FPDKVRDEAK
-285 KLENAEVSEKD
+285 KFEGAEVSEKD
-296 TEGRMDLRALPI
+296 CEGRMDLRALPI

-320 DAISLTKTPEGGFEL
+320 DAISLTRTSDGGFEL

-349 SELDNEAFN
+349 TELDNEAFS

-374 KQLSNGICSLNEGVL
+374 KALSNGICSLNENEL
-389 RLAFSCLMHLDKDGN
+389 RLAFSCLMRLDKEGN
-404 LIDYRFVKSIIRS
+404 LTDYRFVKSIIRS

-432 SADDEL
+432 TADAEI
-438 KGKYHEVLSQLP
+438 KAKYADVIDQLP

-479 LDEDGHCIDVK
+479 LDENGRCIDVK
-490 KRTSGESEAMI
+490 KRTSGESESMI

-538 LHTLLQA
+538 LHALLQA

-559 KELSAILEGVRGGP
+559 KELSAILEGVRGTP

-586 SKAVYEEKPK
+586 SKALYEEKPK

-614 RYPDLAIHRIMTA
+614 RYPDLAIHRIMTDM
-627 QLKGMD
+627 LKGTE
-633 KDTMVLRYSDFAEKA
+633 KETMILRYTDFAERA
-648 SKQSSEREI
+648 SKQSSEREV

-681 CYEGRISGVTQRGLF
+681 CYEGTISGVTQRGLF

-710 SLTPSGTMLTE
+710 SLTPSGTSLTE
-721 GIRLSDPVSGKNWS
+721 GVRLTDPASGKTWS
-735 LGDTM
+735 LGDKM

-750 LGKIDFEVAPAST
+750 LGKIDFEVAPAA
-763 K
+763 KA

>member
-1 MTRFVQ
+1 
-7 PRVKDGAVFLCY
+7 
-19 DRMSAAV
+19 MS
-26 WPLGR
+26 
-31 VGQLAHDW
+31 
-39 QRCGTL
+39 
-45 EAAAMEEQGE
+45 
-55 KNIMAMRDK
+55 MRDK

-75 VKDLKSKFGGDR
+75 VKELKQKFGGER
-87 GSDRKVMEAVD
+87 GADRKVMEALD
-98 QLVHEAVICQRQGV
+98 ELVREAVVCQRQGV

-143 GTSDIFIPGRFTR
+143 GTSDIFIPGRFTK
-156 GAMPGDI
+156 GAMPGDD

-180 EILAILEEKNDLVG
+180 AILAILTEKNDLVG
-194 TARRIEGRLKFVPDD
+194 TVRRVEGRLRFVPDD
-209 CPAISMQMM
+209 CPAITMPLA

-233 EILQRGNRQEDH
+233 EILNRGNRQEDH

-264 ALLYAQDIRSR
+264 ALLYAKDIRTR
-275 FPDKVREEAK
+275 FPDKVRDEAK
-285 KLENAEVSEKD
+285 KFEGAEVSEKD
-296 TEGRMDLRALPI
+296 CEGRMDLRALPI

-320 DAISLTKTPEGGFEL
+320 DAISLTRTSDGGFEL

-349 SELDNEAFN
+349 TELDNEAFS

-374 KQLSNGICSLNEGVL
+374 KALSNGICSLNENEL
-389 RLAFSCLMHLDKDGN
+389 RLAFSCLMRLDKEGN
-404 LIDYRFVKSIIRS
+404 LTDYRFVKSIIRS

-432 SADDEL
+432 TADAEI
-438 KGKYHEVLSQLP
+438 KAKYADVIDQLP

-479 LDEDGHCIDVK
+479 LDENGCCIDVK
-490 KRTSGESEAMI
+490 KRTSGESESMI

-538 LHTLLQA
+538 LHALLQA
-545 CGINDHFAKDVPTP
+545 CGINDHFAKDVPAP
-559 KELSAILEGVRGGP
+559 KELSAILEGVRGTP

-586 SKAVYEEKPK
+586 SKALYEEKPK

-614 RYPDLAIHRIMTA
+614 RYPDLAIHRIMTDM
-627 QLKGMD
+627 LKGTE
-633 KDTMVLRYSDFAEKA
+633 KETMILRYTDFAERA
-648 SKQSSEREI
+648 SKQSSEREV

-681 CYEGRISGVTQRGLF
+681 CYEGTISGVTQRGLF

-710 SLTPSGTMLTE
+710 SLTPSGTSLTE
-721 GIRLSDPVSGKNWS
+721 GVRLTDPASGKTWS
-735 LGDTM
+735 LGDKM

-750 LGKIDFEVAPAST
+750 LGKIDFEVAPAA
-763 K
+763 KA

>member
-1 MTRFVQ
+1 
-7 PRVKDGAVFLCY
+7 
-19 DRMSAAV
+19 
-26 WPLGR
+26 
-31 VGQLAHDW
+31 
-39 QRCGTL
+39 
-45 EAAAMEEQGE
+45 
-55 KNIMAMRDK
+55 MRDK

-75 VKDLKSKFGGDR
+75 VKELKQKFGGER
-87 GSDRKVMEAVD
+87 GADRKVMEALD
-98 QLVHEAVICQRQGV
+98 ELVREAVVCQRQGV

-143 GTSDIFIPGRFTR
+143 GTSDIFIPGRFTK
-156 GAMPGDI
+156 GAMPGDD

-180 EILAILEEKNDLVG
+180 AILAILTEKNDLVG
-194 TARRIEGRLKFVPDD
+194 TVRRVEGRLRFVPDD
-209 CPAISMQMM
+209 CPAITMPLA

-233 EILQRGNRQEDH
+233 EILNRGNRQEDH

-264 ALLYAQDIRSR
+264 ALLYAKDIRTR
-275 FPDKVREEAK
+275 FPDKVRDEAK
-285 KLENAEVSEKD
+285 KFEGAEVSEKD
-296 TEGRMDLRALPI
+296 CEGRMDLRTLPI

-320 DAISLTKTPEGGFEL
+320 DAISLTRTSDGGFEL

-349 SELDNEAFN
+349 TELDNEAFS

-374 KQLSNGICSLNEGVL
+374 KALSNGICSLNENEL
-389 RLAFSCLMHLDKDGN
+389 RLAFSCLMRLDKDGG
-404 LIDYRFVKSIIRS
+404 LTDYRFVKSIIRS

-432 SADDEL
+432 TADTEI
-438 KGKYHEVLSQLP
+438 KAKYADVIDQLP

-479 LDEDGHCIDVK
+479 LDENGRCIDVK
-490 KRTSGESEAMI
+490 KRTSGESESMI

-538 LHTLLQA
+538 LHALLQA

-559 KELSAILEGVRGGP
+559 KELSAILEGVRGTP

-586 SKAVYEEKPK
+586 SKALYEEKPK

-614 RYPDLAIHRIMTA
+614 RYPDLAIHRIMTDM
-627 QLKGMD
+627 LKGTE
-633 KDTMVLRYSDFAEKA
+633 KETMILRYTDFAERA
-648 SKQSSEREI
+648 SKQSSEREV

-681 CYEGRISGVTQRGLF
+681 CYEGTISGVTQRGLF

-710 SLTPSGTMLTE
+710 SLTPSGTSLTE
-721 GIRLSDPVSGKNWS
+721 GVRLTDPASGKTWS
-735 LGDTM
+735 LGDKI

-750 LGKIDFEVAPAST
+750 LGKIDFEVAPAA
-763 K
+763 KA